1 MKENDIILNMLAN
14 PKFTLEDFQAVGLNS
29 DNTGLQSE
37 DKYLQSDKI
46 KSISA
51 FQDSNGQFDK
61 NKFHNFYQ
69 SAGQFYNQMSNDDYE
84 KAILE
89 QAQYSKDNIWVNPKK
104 RTIDYKPTLV
114 KRANPTLVTNS
125 LEQMGQMGKRTLSTS
140 EIAQT
145 QAVVNPITG
154 EKSASPNDSFFS
166 NLFNTLVLASYDND
180 IVDPKTGE
188 VLHKK
193 GDLKYN
199 EDGLPYYETLSGR
212 DVHDKQVLNK
222 MNTLTTD
229 GSVWNKFDFFDS
241 DDLDQKGVGSSLLKN
256 AALVGSM
263 FIPYVGPVITGLSV
277 ATQTAGL
284 LATLGKLVA
293 GNDSPTLNNIQG
305 WAKSVNRQSATE
317 YAQQHTWCAENFINM
332 IGDTIG
338 QLAEQ
343 RWIFKAAP
351 VLFEGKDAWKV
362 MSKEGYDALK
372 KSKFAELQKAS
383 NLTTDKLLQD
393 AVSEKN
399 VPLLQQYMTEL
410 NAINETKA
418 AKYVDDLVRKA
429 NNIGSPLSKAY
440 MTGITVQDTYGDAK
454 AAGASDLEAALLT
467 LGYAGG
473 EAWILNTGLGEWI
486 LPELHIDKFKNK
498 AIAEALV
505 KPVKDAKKVL
515 EQTGDKQ
522 GFVKNLLNI
531 GRNVATNVYA
541 EKAMAKKS
549 AEVIG
554 AHALGEAFEETSEEL
569 LADAS
574 KAIFNVTRWLRGK
587 DALNFWDGDNAL
599 DRYTMSAL
607 GGLFGGGLTSAATNF
622 SQVKSLAGMDNSAAM
637 QQLLYMANNNQLGD
651 FLKQVDKMTLGD
663 KNKSAT
669 KTIYDSEQG
678 VIFAEGTKDD
688 NQDLAAKQAIH
699 NQVKFID
706 NILTTNGAKISTDS
720 LLSKLAM
727 EDQQDVLRNLKIGNL
742 KNTNVIGMYAQDY
755 QNLQA
760 DLITA
765 SAQLKAIDD
774 EIGDEIGDVKSAA
787 TPEQQKARTDKAAEI
802 DGIRGRLQEYLN
814 GTISPDFI
822 RDAVF
827 EINPLINDGFVITSL
842 EQYTKAKVGKLPN
855 QLSDTELT
863 KLTKEF
869 KNYMNSDGKKYTHT
883 AAAAYQNM
891 MELGSPIVQQ
901 YQEIIK
907 QANANNNSQFI
918 QDFNQFITNYL
929 IKLDSIDTT
938 DQEAYQTKAQLL
950 NDSLAYGALR
960 QMAQPYL
967 SEDQRSRLQ
976 SIADSTETDPNI
988 MAQLNQEAN
997 NILMETISTNIDN
1010 LVKPVLQQGFI
1021 HPEARKALLQGLSKL
1036 KDLIVTKADK
1046 DLMEAFPI
1054 TDEVRKRHKESV
1066 EKTKQIDDLQEQIEK
1081 LPTTPALEF
1090 IDKFKIGATNSQLK
1104 FTDHWQQ
1111 TMDLLDNNKDDISE
1125 FGTDE
1130 VWEANNQEALRLA
1143 KAFRS
1148 VLNGMKVDN
1157 ADINNPTGYSRM
1169 LNLVYQKSAQKNY
1182 VPLAEIST
1190 QEANMML
1197 EDVNKIIARLEFA
1210 DTLAKMNRGQKL
1222 KEQNKVA
1229 ARKNQLLYNG
1239 TKRLI
1244 DTLSDSD
1251 WKDTSIADLKNTFN
1265 NITVEV
1271 KDALEGDG
1279 VKQSKETRAAVD
1291 KYMMQL
1297 DNAIYDFFQANKDS
1311 KGELSVEKIGKL
1323 LKKFA
1328 GNAGFF
1334 QKTNNILNESTKSLS
1349 DNSYIWYLAS
1359 RAAVKA
1365 SDFYGSYK
1373 KAVND
1378 KVAPI
1383 ASQELA
1389 TYLGV
1394 AAIANMNTLNKFVDA
1409 YRNTVVQEFNNLS
1422 EKERTDLLN
1431 QFDNSGEAYSKDL
1444 LKYFG
1449 AHDVLPQY
1457 KNMIFIEGIAG
1468 SGKSKAVFRNV
1479 INTINH
1485 IDPEYLKNAY
1495 YVHETSDSAQKTAE
1509 DLELQGQTF
1518 GRVDFLKH
1526 LSSEWKD
1533 IRDNSKDRKNYLYKD
1548 SYKFDPLTGKL
1559 ENTWK
1564 LNKIANAPKVIFI
1577 DEISHYN
1584 QQEVSMIEQW
1594 AKEHGTIV
1602 LTAGDFD
1609 QDTSIAFIDDVKYKG
1624 NPVSV
1629 TLNRNNFIRSPKL
1642 GVSLRTLNKQLTNCT
1657 KMMQLAI
1664 QNLNEGKDVDLNFT
1678 YLDNDPDHLGLFG
1691 VKIAKPVNVLK
1702 GLSKEELDRVVPT
1715 IDLMVSTSGDE
1726 KIGYIYHD
1734 TNTELYKLLTTKYK
1748 DKIIPYKD
1756 SDAQGLEGKYYIVE
1770 NDIHSNVPDSVY
1782 LRSLYTGI
1790 TRASQGVLA
1799 ITPTT
1804 TKGIKTIG
1812 TSQDKKFQ
1820 LETIGAEAIKHA
1832 SKERLEQ
1839 LEDMV
1844 DDNDAI
1850 TKLEAPTNTPTP
1862 TKPPV
1867 SGGLL
1872 PILAPASVP
1881 PASTKTSQAD
1891 ANIKVEEF
1899 KKLIYNPDGTTNSI
1913 AKKLDQEFD
1922 IIGVEAKEDNGN
1934 WIPTVNLKNGD
1945 DEFSIPL
1952 VDFNKEYTLQKKDD
1966 KTTVPLY
1973 TVGQTFLLQTGPT
1986 DTQIT
1991 IDEVLSGEPLTYK
2004 VHDKEGKSFE
2014 ITQESIQKL
2023 YKGEV
2028 PTEPITPEVTT
2039 ITTGMENTSEEE
2051 YESAISQSNIE
2062 DTVETPKSVGTL
2074 YTMNTYLPGMKN
2086 DNGKAVFDDNT
2097 PESQTRHDA
2106 RIDGFI
2112 GLSRILKTDDW
2123 KQLDDYFAYCRNV
2136 LFTNESN
2143 ADIAKNLAN
2152 ILGLTGNVN
2161 IRYALK
2167 SSAGRI
2173 NSSDPR
2179 YYRYD
2184 QGENEECSY
2193 LHSDSN
2199 DANDAMRK
2207 KVVAIIFDDSKP
2219 VLEIPVASLNSPIS
2233 LIYYTDPEGN
2243 LLHPELNKAYTEA
2256 LNKYEGNKNQ
2266 SDLAVQEVINQ
2277 FDKSGIDQDIVDLFK
2292 VYRFTGNGIFF
2303 FDKSF
2308 NLAKQSP
2315 TGIILTGEKGKL
2327 QQNGSYQTSNKFI
2340 DVAELD
2346 RNPQFRISRILTS
2359 RDGLVNG
2366 THAVNPGHSFILVG
2380 NSNEFADTTDLVNQY
2395 ERQIADPNKPKKVSL
2410 YYVMPPKTTISAWLT
2425 NQHNLYLNTLGQGK
2439 QVYNIGND
2447 FTAYR
2452 VLDCLDKQGLLD
2464 SIPSIGSTAQG
2475 YKSGQDV
2482 LDSIKTILSNVRAIE
2497 SKWKGDLA
2505 LDNSNQ
2511 IEGRGEEEYY
2521 QMLINQGMKES
2532 DARRVM
2538 SIKEVNQYLRQDSP
2552 LLFQEGR
2559 TNNKVLNTY
2568 LTCMVWNKTKAIG
2581 QKEVITYHPEVLDQ
2595 IQQACENAEEPLKD
2609 IFYKTQYTD
2618 KTHGSFLE
2626 IQQRDNWQLE
2636 GINGDAAF
2644 RINARIDTTNFTS
2657 DELPIARIAEEI
2669 EQKAIRTKDGR
2680 EVKVWSMTP
2689 DAKQK
2694 YEAVYLDQKKLEN
2707 KPDLIDE
2714 FAPYIKRIGI
2724 SEKELAGIISMD
2736 KGDKSAI
2743 QKDIVMWFNS
2753 QDTHNF
2759 GFTYNGNVY
2768 LFNNSEYSLI
2778 SAPTSLTTTDNLVL
2792 KGVDNN
2798 GAHDITITFNV
2809 DGNGNITS
2817 IQGNVTTFKQVSARR
2832 QIPDYMESMEEQLK
2846 DKRSSW
2852 EIYRDDIQREDHG
2865 ITYTTGISY
2874 QSTIEPS
2881 INLAVDSGILPKKY
2895 LKYLNKDRP
2904 RSIALEDLQ
2913 EIIDIFK
2920 KKGINGP
2927 TDLLSYIKNDGIT
2940 VSKEEWEEAQ
2950 NGIRSH
2956 LMSNALGKNSSL
2968 LHDYSALLNANTRQ
2982 HIINA
2987 RRTAVGY
2994 KNVAMRRNDT
3004 KLVEAWDRMIK
3015 IIDSLKSENIPTI
3028 SLENGD
3034 TVTQNG
3040 KRYTIIDKENL
3051 IGEDEVTK
3059 EQVTLTTD
3067 NLIKEETQCIPVKF
3081 KMI

>member
-46 KSISA
+46 KSVSA

-154 EKSASPNDSFFS
+154 KKSASPNDSFFS

-180 IVDPKTGE
+180 VVDPKTGE

-241 DDLDQKGVGSSLLKN
+241 DDLDQKGIGSSLLKN

-332 IGDTIG
+332 IGDTVG

-351 VLFEGKDAWKV
+351 VLFEGKNAWKV
-362 MSKEGYDALK
+362 MSKDGYEALK
-372 KSKFAELQKAS
+372 KSKYAELQKTS
-383 NLTTDKLLQD
+383 GITTEQLMRD
-393 AVSEKN
+393 ALSPENTIHLK
-399 VPLLQQYMTEL
+399 QYAAEL

-418 AKYVDDLVRKA
+418 AKYVDDLVKKA
-429 NNIGSPLSKAY
+429 NSIGSPLSKAY

-505 KPVKDAKKVL
+505 KPVNDAKKVL

-522 GFVKNLLNI
+522 GFVKKLLNI

-599 DRYTMSAL
+599 DRYAMSAL
-607 GGLFGGGLTSAATNF
+607 GGLVGGGITSAATNF
-622 SQVKSLAGMDNSAAM
+622 SQVKSLAGMKNSEAM

-688 NQDLAAKQAIH
+688 NQDLAAKQAIR

-742 KNTNVIGMYAQDY
+742 KNTNVIGTYAQDY

-765 SAQLKAIDD
+765 SAQLKAID
-774 EIGDEIGDVKSAA
+774 DEIGDVKSAA

-855 QLSDTELT
+855 QLSDTELA
-863 KLTKEF
+863 KLTEDF
-869 KNYMNSDGKKYTHT
+869 KNYMNSDGKQYTHT

-891 MELGSPIVQQ
+891 MELGSPIIQQ
-901 YQEIIK
+901 YQELIK
-907 QANANNNSQFI
+907 QANTNNNAQFI
-918 QDFNQFITNYL
+918 QDFNQFVTNYL

-938 DQEAYQTKAQLL
+938 DQEAYQTRAQLL

-967 SEDQRSRLQ
+967 SEDQRNRLQ
-976 SIADSTETDPNI
+976 SIADSTETDPNVV
-988 MAQLNQEAN
+988 AQLNQEAN
-997 NILMETISTNIDN
+997 NILMETISTNIEN

-1021 HPEARKALLQGLSKL
+1021 HPEARKALLQGVSKL
-1036 KDLIVTKADK
+1036 KDLIATKADK

-1066 EKTKQIDDLQEQIEK
+1066 EKIHQIDNLQDQIEK

-1104 FTDHWQQ
+1104 FSDHWQQ
-1111 TMDLLDNNKDDISE
+1111 TIDLLDNNKDDMSE

-1197 EDVNKIIARLEFA
+1197 EDVSKIIARLEFA

-1251 WKDTSIADLKNTFN
+1251 WKDTSIVDLKNAFN
-1265 NITVEV
+1265 NITTEV

-1279 VKQSKETRAAVD
+1279 VKQSKETRAAVE

-1311 KGELSVEKIGKL
+1311 KGELSTEKIGKL

-1431 QFDNSGEAYSKDL
+1431 QFDDSGEAYSKDL

-1495 YVHETSDSAQKTAE
+1495 YVHETSDSAQKAAE

-1533 IRDNSKDRKNYLYKD
+1533 IRNNSKDRKNYLYKD

-1564 LNKIANAPKVIFI
+1564 LNKIADAPKVIFI

-1678 YLDNDPDHLGLFG
+1678 YLDDDPDHLGLFG
-1691 VKIAKPVNVLK
+1691 VKIAQPVNVLK
-1702 GLSKEELDRVVPT
+1702 GLDKEELDRIIPT

-1748 DKIIPYKD
+1748 DKIIPFKD

-1812 TSQDKKFQ
+1812 TTKDKKFQ

-1844 DDNDAI
+1844 GDNDAI
-1850 TKLEAPTNTPTP
+1850 TKLEKPTNTPTP
-1862 TKPPV
+1862 VKPPV
-1867 SGGLL
+1867 PGGLP
-1872 PILAPASVP
+1872 PIPAPASVP
-1881 PASTKTSQAD
+1881 PANTTTSQAD
-1891 ANIKVEEF
+1891 ANIEVEKF

-1922 IIGVEAKEDNGN
+1922 IMGVEAKEDNGN

-1945 DEFSIPL
+1945 DEFSVPL
-1952 VDFNKEYTLQKKDD
+1952 VDFNKEYTLQTKDD
-1966 KTTVPLY
+1966 KKTVQLY
-1973 TVGQTFLLQTGPT
+1973 KEGQTFLINDGSK
-1986 DTQIT
+1986 DIKVT
-1991 IDEVLSGEPLTYK
+1991 IDEVLSGEPLMYK
-2004 VHDKEGKSFE
+2004 IHDEDGKSTE
-2014 ITQESIQKL
+2014 VTQEALQRL
-2023 YKGEV
+2023 YKGEI
-2028 PTEPITPEVTT
+2028 PTEPIIPETKI
-2039 ITTGMENTSEEE
+2039 ITTGMENASEEE

-2086 DNGKAVFDDNT
+2086 DNGRAVFDDDT
-2097 PESQTRHDA
+2097 SEGQARHNA
-2106 RIDGFI
+2106 RIDGFV
-2112 GLSRILKTDDW
+2112 GLSRILNTDDW
-2123 KQLDDYFAYCRNV
+2123 KELDDYFAYCRNA
-2136 LFTNESN
+2136 LFTNENN
-2143 ADIAKNLAN
+2143 ADLAKDLTQV
-2152 ILGLTGNVN
+2152 LGLSGPVN

-2193 LHSDSN
+2193 LHSDSK

-2207 KVVAIIFDDSKP
+2207 KVVAIVFNDGKP
-2219 VLEIPVASLNSPIS
+2219 VLEIPAASLNSPIS
-2233 LIYYTDPEGN
+2233 LIYYTDGEGN
-2243 LLHPELNKAYTEA
+2243 LLHPELNRAYTEA
-2256 LNKYEGNKNQ
+2256 LNKYEGEKNQ

-2277 FDKSGIDQDIVDLFK
+2277 FDQSGTDQDIVDLFK

-2303 FDKSF
+2303 FDNDF

-2315 TGIILTGEKGKL
+2315 TGIVLTGEKGKL
-2327 QQNGSYQTSNKFI
+2327 QQNGKYQTANKFI
-2340 DVAELD
+2340 DVAELNK
-2346 RNPQFRISRILTS
+2346 NPQFMISRILTS
-2359 RDGLVNG
+2359 RNGLVNG
-2366 THAVNPGHSFILVG
+2366 VHAVNPGHSFVLVG
-2380 NSNEFADTTDLVNQY
+2380 NSNEFQGTTDLVNQY
-2395 ERQIADPNKPKKVSL
+2395 ERQIADPNEPKKVSL
-2410 YYVMPPKTTISAWLT
+2410 YYVMPPKTTVSAWLT
-2425 NQHNLYLNTLGQGK
+2425 NQHNLYLNTLGQNK

-2447 FTAYR
+2447 FTGYR
-2452 VLDCLDKQGLLD
+2452 VLNCLNDAGLLD
-2464 SIPSIGSTAQG
+2464 SIESVGSTAQG

-2482 LDSIKTILSNVRAIE
+2482 LDSVKNILADVKAIE
-2497 SKWKGDLA
+2497 DKWTGDLA

-2511 IEGRGEEEYY
+2511 IEGEGEEEYY
-2521 QMLINQGMKES
+2521 QMLINQGMKEP

-2538 SIKEVNQYLRQDSP
+2538 SIKEVNQYLRQPSQ

-2559 TNNKVLNTY
+2559 TNNQVLNAY
-2568 LTCMVWNKTKAIG
+2568 LTCMVWNRTKAIG
-2581 QKEVITYHPEVLDQ
+2581 QQEVITYHPEILNQ
-2595 IQQACENAEEPLKD
+2595 IEQACATSLKD
-2609 IFYKTQYTD
+2609 IFYKTQYAD

-2636 GINGDAAF
+2636 GISGDAVF

-2657 DELPIARIAEEI
+2657 DELPIARITKEI
-2669 EQKAIRTKDGR
+2669 EQKTIKTKDGR

-2694 YEAVYLDQKKLEN
+2694 YEAVYLDQKKLET
-2707 KPDLIDE
+2707 KPDPIDE
-2714 FAPYIKRIGI
+2714 YAPYMNRIGI
-2724 SEKELAGIISMD
+2724 SEKELAGIISID

-2743 QKDIVMWFNS
+2743 QRDIVIWFNLK
-2753 QDTHNF
+2753 DDHNF
-2759 GFTYNGNVY
+2759 GFVYNGNTY
-2768 LFNNSEYSLI
+2768 FFTNSEYRL
-2778 SAPTSLTTTDNLVL
+2778 AARPTSLDTTDNLVL
-2792 KGVDNN
+2792 VGLAN
-2798 GAHDITITFNV
+2798 GTHNITITFNV

-2817 IQGNVTTFKQVSARR
+2817 MQGNATTFKQIKAESNKVTVTEEEWKETQDGIRDSIPPLLAKNSVFLRDYDKSISAQGKR
-2832 QIPDYMESMEEQLK
+2832 DL
-2846 DKRSSW
+2846 KRSLGTAKKILATVKKKKNQVQEEAW
-2852 EIYRDDIQREDHG
+2852 NKM
-2865 ITYTTGISY
+2865 ISY
-2874 QSTIEPS
+2874 IEAITSSST
-2881 INLAVDSGILPKKY
+2881 
-2895 LKYLNKDRP
+2895 
-2904 RSIALEDLQ
+2904 
-2913 EIIDIFK
+2913 
-2920 KKGINGP
+2920 
-2927 TDLLSYIKNDGIT
+2927 
-2940 VSKEEWEEAQ
+2940 
-2950 NGIRSH
+2950 
-2956 LMSNALGKNSSL
+2956 
-2968 LHDYSALLNANTRQ
+2968 
-2982 HIINA
+2982 
-2987 RRTAVGY
+2987 
-2994 KNVAMRRNDT
+2994 
-3004 KLVEAWDRMIK
+3004 
-3015 IIDSLKSENIPTI
+3015 PTI

-3034 TVTQNG
+3034 TVIWNNE
-3040 KRYTIIDKENL
+3040 RYTIVNKETML
-3051 IGEDEVTK
+3051 AEKEDTGEP
-3059 EQVTLTTD
+3059 VTLTTD
-3067 NLIKEETQCIPVKF
+3067 NLTKEETQCIPIEF

>member
-46 KSISA
+46 KSVSA

-104 RTIDYKPTLV
+104 RTVDYKPTLV

-180 IVDPKTGE
+180 VVDPKTGE

-372 KSKFAELQKAS
+372 KSKFVELQKAS

-429 NNIGSPLSKAY
+429 NSIGSPLSKAY

-522 GFVKNLLNI
+522 GFVKKLLNI
-531 GRNVATNVYA
+531 GKNVATNVYA

-569 LADAS
+569 LADAF
-574 KAIFNVTRWLRGK
+574 KAILNVTRWLRGK

-607 GGLFGGGLTSAATNF
+607 GGLFGGGITSAATNF

-755 QNLQA
+755 QKLQA

-765 SAQLKAIDD
+765 SAQLKAID
-774 EIGDEIGDVKSAA
+774 DEIGDVKSAA

-863 KLTKEF
+863 KLTEEF
-869 KNYMNSDGKKYTHT
+869 KNYMNSDGKQYTHT

-907 QANANNNSQFI
+907 QANVNNNAQFI

-967 SEDQRSRLQ
+967 SEDQRNRLQ

-988 MAQLNQEAN
+988 IAQLNQEAN

-1036 KDLIVTKADK
+1036 KDLIVTKADN
-1046 DLMEAFPI
+1046 DFMEVYPGHPDYEEAK
-1054 TDEVRKRHKESV
+1054 KRRKESV
-1066 EKTKQIDDLQEQIEK
+1066 ENIHQIDDLQEQIEK

-1111 TMDLLDNNKDDISE
+1111 TIDLLDNNKDDMSE

-1190 QEANMML
+1190 QKANMML

-1279 VKQSKETRAAVD
+1279 VKWSKETRAAVE

-1359 RAAVKA
+1359 RASVRA

-1495 YVHETSDSAQKTAE
+1495 YVHETSDSAQKAAK

-1564 LNKIANAPKVIFI
+1564 LNKIADAPKVIFI

-1664 QNLNEGKDVDLNFT
+1664 QNLNDGKDVDLNFT
-1678 YLDNDPDHLGLFG
+1678 YLDNDSEHLGLFG
-1691 VKIAKPVNVLK
+1691 VKIAQPVNVLK

-1862 TKPPV
+1862 TKSPV
-1867 SGGLL
+1867 PGGLL

-1881 PASTKTSQAD
+1881 SASTTTSQAD
-1891 ANIKVEEF
+1891 ANIEVENF

-1945 DEFSIPL
+1945 DEFSVSL

-2062 DTVETPKSVGTL
+2062 GTVETPKSVGTL

-2086 DNGKAVFDDNT
+2086 DNGKAVFDDDT
-2097 PESQTRHDA
+2097 SESQARHDA

-2143 ADIAKNLAN
+2143 ADIAKDLAN
-2152 ILGLTGNVN
+2152 VLGLTGNVN

-2207 KVVAIIFDDSKP
+2207 KVVAIIFDDGKP

-2233 LIYYTDPEGN
+2233 LIYYTDSEGN

-2340 DVAELD
+2340 DVAELAK
-2346 RNPQFRISRILTS
+2346 NPQFRVSKILTS

-2380 NSNEFADTTDLVNQY
+2380 NSNEFTGTTDLVNQY
-2395 ERQIADPNKPKKVSL
+2395 ERQIADPNEPKKVSL
-2410 YYVMPPKTTISAWLT
+2410 YYVMPPKTTVSAWLT
-2425 NQHNLYLNTLGQGK
+2425 NQHNLYLNTLGQNK

-2447 FTAYR
+2447 FTGYR

-2505 LDNSNQ
+2505 LNNSNQ

-2521 QMLINQGMKES
+2521 QMLINQGMKEP

-2538 SIKEVNQYLRQDSP
+2538 SIKEVNQYLRQPSS

-2559 TNNKVLNTY
+2559 TNNQVLNAY
-2568 LTCMVWNKTKAIG
+2568 LTCMVWNRTKTIG

-2595 IQQACENAEEPLKD
+2595 IQQECENAEEPLKD

-2636 GINGDAAF
+2636 GINGDVAF

-2669 EQKAIRTKDGR
+2669 EQKAIRTKNGR
-2680 EVKVWSMTP
+2680 EVKVWSMTL

-2707 KPDLIDE
+2707 KPDPIDE
-2714 FAPYIKRIGI
+2714 YAPYISRIGI
-2724 SEKELAGIISMD
+2724 SEKELANIIALNH
-2736 KGDKSAI
+2736 GDKSAI
-2743 QKDIVMWFNS
+2743 QRDIVTWFNS

-2778 SAPTSLTTTDNLVL
+2778 SAPTSLDTTDNLVL

-2798 GAHDITITFNV
+2798 GTHDITITFNV

-2817 IQGNVTTFKQVSARR
+2817 IQGNVTTFKQIKA
-2832 QIPDYMESMEEQLK
+2832 ESNK
-2846 DKRSSW
+2846 
-2852 EIYRDDIQREDHG
+2852 
-2865 ITYTTGISY
+2865 ITI
-2874 QSTIEPS
+2874 
-2881 INLAVDSGILPKKY
+2881 
-2895 LKYLNKDRP
+2895 
-2904 RSIALEDLQ
+2904 
-2913 EIIDIFK
+2913 
-2920 KKGINGP
+2920 
-2927 TDLLSYIKNDGIT
+2927 
-2940 VSKEEWEEAQ
+2940 SKEEWEEAQ
-2950 NGIRSH
+2950 DGIRDSIPP
-2956 LMSNALGKNSSL
+2956 LLAKNSVFLRDYDKSISAQGKRDLKRSL
-2968 LHDYSALLNANTRQ
+2968 GTAKKLLATVRKKGDK
-2982 HIINA
+2982 
-2987 RRTAVGY
+2987 V
-2994 KNVAMRRNDT
+2994 KE
-3004 KLVEAWDRMIK
+3004 EAWSKMISY
-3015 IIDSLKSENIPTI
+3015 IESISSESTPTI

>member
-46 KSISA
+46 KSVSA

-104 RTIDYKPTLV
+104 RTVDYKPTLV
-114 KRANPTLVTNS
+114 KKANPTLVTNS

-180 IVDPKTGE
+180 VVDPKTGE

-241 DDLDQKGVGSSLLKN
+241 DDLDQKGIGSSLLKN

-305 WAKSVNRQSATE
+305 WAKSINRQSATE

-351 VLFEGKDAWKV
+351 VLFEGKNAWKV

-372 KSKFAELQKAS
+372 KSKLAELQKTS

-429 NNIGSPLSKAY
+429 NSIGSPLSKAY

-522 GFVKNLLNI
+522 GFVKKLLNI

-599 DRYTMSAL
+599 DRYAMSAL
-607 GGLFGGGLTSAATNF
+607 GGLFGGGITSAATNF
-622 SQVKSLAGMDNSAAM
+622 SQVRSLAGMDNSAAM

-688 NQDLAAKQAIH
+688 NQDLAAKQAIR

-742 KNTNVIGMYAQDY
+742 KNTNVIGTYAQDY

-760 DLITA
+760 DLIKA
-765 SAQLKAIDD
+765 SAELKAID
-774 EIGDEIGDVKSAA
+774 DEIGDVKSAA

-863 KLTKEF
+863 KLTEEF
-869 KNYMNSDGKKYTHT
+869 KNYMNSDGKQYTHT

-907 QANANNNSQFI
+907 QANTNNNAQFI
-918 QDFNQFITNYL
+918 QDFNQFVTNYL

-967 SEDQRSRLQ
+967 SEDQRNRLQ

-988 MAQLNQEAN
+988 IAQLNQEAN

-1021 HPEARKALLQGLSKL
+1021 HPEARKALLQGISKL

-1054 TDEVRKRHKESV
+1054 TDEVKKRHKESV
-1066 EKTKQIDDLQEQIEK
+1066 EKTHQIEDLQKQIEK

-1111 TMDLLDNNKDDISE
+1111 TIDLLDNNKDDMSE

-1130 VWEANNQEALRLA
+1130 VWEDNNQEALRLA

-1251 WKDTSIADLKNTFN
+1251 WKDTSIADLKNAFN

-1279 VKQSKETRAAVD
+1279 VKQSKETRAAVE

-1495 YVHETSDSAQKTAE
+1495 YVHETSDSAQKAAE

-1564 LNKIANAPKVIFI
+1564 LNKIADAPKVIFI

-1609 QDTSIAFIDDVKYKG
+1609 QDTSIAFIDEVKYKG

-1664 QNLNEGKDVDLNFT
+1664 QNLNDGKDVDLNFT
-1678 YLDNDPDHLGLFG
+1678 YLDNDPDHVGLFG
-1691 VKIAKPVNVLK
+1691 VKIAQPVNVLK
-1702 GLSKEELDRVVPT
+1702 GLSKEELDRIVPT

-1804 TKGIKTIG
+1804 TKSIKTIG

-1862 TKPPV
+1862 TKSPV
-1867 SGGLL
+1867 TGGLL

-1881 PASTKTSQAD
+1881 SASTTTSQAD

-1945 DEFSIPL
+1945 DEFSVPL

-2028 PTEPITPEVTT
+2028 PTEPITPEVNT

-2062 DTVETPKSVGTL
+2062 GTVETPKSVGTL

-2097 PESQTRHDA
+2097 PESQARHDA

-2112 GLSRILKTDDW
+2112 GLSRILNTDDW
-2123 KQLDDYFAYCRNV
+2123 DTLDRTFAYCRNV

-2143 ADIAKNLAN
+2143 ADIAKDLAN

-2193 LHSDSN
+2193 LHSDSK

-2207 KVVAIIFDDSKP
+2207 KVVAIIFNDGKP
-2219 VLEIPVASLNSPIS
+2219 VLEIPAASLNSPIS
-2233 LIYYTDPEGN
+2233 LIYYTDSEGN
-2243 LLHPELNKAYTEA
+2243 LLHPDLNKAYTDA
-2256 LNKYEGNKNQ
+2256 LNKYANDKNQ

-2303 FDKSF
+2303 FDESF

-2340 DVAELD
+2340 DVAELAK
-2346 RNPQFRISRILTS
+2346 NSQFRVSRILTS

-2366 THAVNPGHSFILVG
+2366 IHAVNPGHSFILVG
-2380 NSNEFADTTDLVNQY
+2380 NSNEFAGTTDLVNQY
-2395 ERQIADPNKPKKVSL
+2395 EKQIADPNEPKKVSL
-2410 YYVMPPKTTISAWLT
+2410 YYVMPPKTTVSAWLT
-2425 NQHNLYLNTLGQGK
+2425 NQHNLYLNTLGQNK

-2447 FTAYR
+2447 FTGYR

-2475 YKSGQDV
+2475 YKSGKDV

-2511 IEGRGEEEYY
+2511 IEGKGEEEYY
-2521 QMLINQGMKES
+2521 QMLINQGMKEP

-2559 TNNKVLNTY
+2559 TNNKILNTY
-2568 LTCMVWNKTKAIG
+2568 LTCMVWNRTRANG
-2581 QKEVITYHPEVLDQ
+2581 QKETITYHKKVLDQ

-2657 DELPIARIAEEI
+2657 DELPIARIAGEI
-2669 EQKAIRTKDGR
+2669 EQKAIRTKNGK

-2707 KPDLIDE
+2707 KPDPIDE
-2714 FAPYIKRIGI
+2714 YAPYINRIGI
-2724 SEKELAGIISMD
+2724 SEKELAGIIVSNH
-2736 KGDKSAI
+2736 GDKSAI
-2743 QKDIVMWFNS
+2743 QKDIVKWFNS
-2753 QDTHNF
+2753 QDAHNF

-2768 LFNNSEYSLI
+2768 LFNNSEYSLT
-2778 SAPTSLTTTDNLVL
+2778 SRPTNLTSTDNLVL
-2792 KGVDNN
+2792 KGIDNN
-2798 GAHDITITFNV
+2798 GEHDVTITFNV
-2809 DGNGNITS
+2809 DGKGNITS
-2817 IQGNVTTFKQVSARR
+2817 IQGNVTTFKQVKA
-2832 QIPDYMESMEEQLK
+2832 ES
-2846 DKRSSW
+2846 
-2852 EIYRDDIQREDHG
+2852 
-2865 ITYTTGISY
+2865 
-2874 QSTIEPS
+2874 
-2881 INLAVDSGILPKKY
+2881 
-2895 LKYLNKDRP
+2895 NKV
-2904 RSIALEDLQ
+2904 
-2913 EIIDIFK
+2913 
-2920 KKGINGP
+2920 
-2927 TDLLSYIKNDGIT
+2927 T

-2950 NGIRSH
+2950 NGIRDH
-2956 LMSNALGKNSSL
+2956 LMSNALAKNSSL
-2968 LHDYSALLNANTRQ
+2968 LHDYSDLLEANKRQ
-2982 HIINA
+2982 HIINT
-2987 RRTAVGY
+2987 RKTATRFR
-2994 KNVAMRRNDT
+2994 KAAENRNDT
-3004 KLVEAWDRMIK
+3004 KLVEAWDRMIR

-3028 SLENGD
+3028 SLEDGD
-3034 TVTQNG
+3034 TVIWNS

-3059 EQVTLTTD
+3059 EQVTLTAD
-3067 NLIKEETQCIPVKF
+3067 NLIKEETQCIPIKF

>member
-46 KSISA
+46 KSVSA

-104 RTIDYKPTLV
+104 RTVDYKPTLV

-154 EKSASPNDSFFS
+154 KKSASPNDSFFS

-180 IVDPKTGE
+180 VVDPKTGE

-241 DDLDQKGVGSSLLKN
+241 DDLDQKGMGSSLLKN

-351 VLFEGKDAWKV
+351 VLFEGKNAWKV

-372 KSKFAELQKAS
+372 KSKLAELQKTS
-383 NLTTDKLLQD
+383 NLTTDKLLQN

-505 KPVKDAKKVL
+505 KPVNDAKKTL

-522 GFVKNLLNI
+522 GFVKELLNI

-587 DALNFWDGDNAL
+587 DALNFWEGDNAL

-607 GGLFGGGLTSAATNF
+607 GGLFGGGITSAATNF
-622 SQVKSLAGMDNSAAM
+622 SQVRSLARMDNSAAM

-688 NQDLAAKQAIH
+688 NQDLAAKQAIR

-727 EDQQDVLRNLKIGNL
+727 EDQQDVLKNLKIGNL
-742 KNTNVIGMYAQDY
+742 KNTNVIGTYAQDY
-755 QNLQA
+755 LNLQA

-765 SAQLKAIDD
+765 SAQLKAID
-774 EIGDEIGDVKSAA
+774 DEIGDVKSAA
-787 TPEQQKARTDKAAEI
+787 TPEQQKARTDKAAEV

-863 KLTKEF
+863 KLTEEF
-869 KNYMNSDGKKYTHT
+869 KNYMNSDGKQYTHT

-891 MELGSPIVQQ
+891 MELGSPIIQQ
-901 YQEIIK
+901 YQELIK
-907 QANANNNSQFI
+907 QANTNNNAQFI
-918 QDFNQFITNYL
+918 QDFNQFVTNYL

-938 DQEAYQTKAQLL
+938 DQEAYQTRAQLL

-967 SEDQRSRLQ
+967 SEDQRNRLQ
-976 SIADSTETDPNI
+976 SIADSTETDPNVI
-988 MAQLNQEAN
+988 AQLNQEAN
-997 NILMETISTNIDN
+997 NILMETISTDIEN

-1021 HPEARKALLQGLSKL
+1021 HPEARKALLQGVSKL
-1036 KDLIVTKADK
+1036 KDLIVTKADN
-1046 DLMEAFPI
+1046 DFMGVYPEHPDYEEAK
-1054 TDEVRKRHKESV
+1054 KRRKESV
-1066 EKTKQIDDLQEQIEK
+1066 ENIHQIEDLQDQIEK

-1104 FTDHWQQ
+1104 FSDHWQQ
-1111 TMDLLDNNKDDISE
+1111 TMDLLDNNKDDMSE

-1197 EDVNKIIARLEFA
+1197 EDVSKIIARLEFA
-1210 DTLAKMNRGQKL
+1210 DTLTKMNRGQKL

-1279 VKQSKETRAAVD
+1279 VKQSKETRAAVE

-1431 QFDNSGEAYSKDL
+1431 QFDDSGEAYSKDL

-1564 LNKIANAPKVIFI
+1564 LNKIADAPKVIFI

-1664 QNLNEGKDVDLNFT
+1664 QNLNEGKDVNLNFT
-1678 YLDNDPDHLGLFG
+1678 YLDDDPEHLGLFG

-1702 GLSKEELDRVVPT
+1702 GLDKEELDRIIPT

-1748 DKIIPYKD
+1748 DKIIPFKD

-1812 TSQDKKFQ
+1812 TTKDKRFQ

-1844 DDNDAI
+1844 DDNNAI

-1862 TKPPV
+1862 AKPPV
-1867 SGGLL
+1867 PGGLP
-1872 PILAPASVP
+1872 PIPAPASVP
-1881 PASTKTSQAD
+1881 PASTTTSQAD
-1891 ANIKVEEF
+1891 ANIEVEEF

-1922 IIGVEAKEDNGN
+1922 IIGVEAVEDNGN
-1934 WIPTVNLKNGD
+1934 WIPTVKLKNGD
-1945 DEFSIPL
+1945 DESSVPL
-1952 VDFNKEYTLQKKDD
+1952 VDFNKKYTLQTKDD
-1966 KTTVPLY
+1966 KKTVPLY
-1973 TVGQTFLLQTGPT
+1973 KEGQTFLINDGSK
-1986 DTQIT
+1986 DKQIT
-1991 IDEVLSGEPLTYK
+1991 IDEVLSGEPLMYK
-2004 VHDKEGKSFE
+2004 IHDKDGNTSEV
-2014 ITQESIQKL
+2014 TQEYLQRQ
-2023 YKGEV
+2023 YKGEI
-2028 PTEPITPEVTT
+2028 PTEPIIPETKV
-2039 ITTGMENTSEEE
+2039 ITTGLENTSEEE

-2062 DTVETPKSVGTL
+2062 DTVETPKSTGTL

-2086 DNGKAVFDDNT
+2086 DNGKAVFDDDT
-2097 PESQTRHDA
+2097 PESQARHDA
-2106 RIDGFI
+2106 RIDGFV
-2112 GLSRILKTDDW
+2112 GLSRILNTDNW
-2123 KQLDDYFAYCRNV
+2123 KELDDYFAYCRNA

-2143 ADIAKNLAN
+2143 ADVAKYLAN

-2184 QGENEECSY
+2184 QGENEKCEY
-2193 LHSDSN
+2193 LHSDSK

-2207 KVVAIIFDDSKP
+2207 KVVAIVFNDGKP
-2219 VLEIPVASLNSPIS
+2219 VLEIPVASLSSPIS
-2233 LIYYTDPEGN
+2233 LIYYTDGEGN
-2243 LLHPELNKAYTEA
+2243 LLHYDMYKVYTNA
-2256 LNKYEGNKNQ
+2256 LIKYANDKNQ

-2277 FDKSGIDQDIVDLFK
+2277 FDKRGIDQDIVDLFK
-2292 VYRFTGNGIFF
+2292 VYRFTGNGIFL

-2327 QQNGSYQTSNKFI
+2327 QQNGKYQTANKFI
-2340 DVAELD
+2340 DVAELNK
-2346 RNPQFRISRILTS
+2346 NPQFRISRILTS

-2366 THAVNPGHSFILVG
+2366 IHAVNPGHSFVLVG
-2380 NSNEFADTTDLVNQY
+2380 NSNEFQGTTDLVNQY
-2395 ERQIADPNKPKKVSL
+2395 ERQIADPKIPKKVSL
-2410 YYVMPPKTTISAWLT
+2410 YYVMPPRTTVSNWLT
-2425 NQHNLYLNTLGQGK
+2425 NQHNLYLNTLGQNK

-2447 FTAYR
+2447 FTGYR
-2452 VLDCLDKQGLLD
+2452 VLNCLADAGLLD
-2464 SIPSIGSTAQG
+2464 SIESVGSTAQG
-2475 YKSGQDV
+2475 YKSGKDV
-2482 LDSIKTILSNVRAIE
+2482 LDSVRGILKGARDIE
-2497 SKWKGDLA
+2497 AKWNGNLA
-2505 LDNSNQ
+2505 LDNANQ
-2511 IEGRGEEEYY
+2511 IEGKGEEELY
-2521 QMLINQGMKES
+2521 QMLINQGMKEP

-2538 SIKEVNQYLRQDSP
+2538 SIKEVNQYLRQPSS

-2559 TNNKVLNTY
+2559 TNNQVLNAY
-2568 LTCMVWNKTKAIG
+2568 LTCMVWNRTKAIG
-2581 QKEVITYHPEVLDQ
+2581 QQEDITYHSEILKQ
-2595 IQQACENAEEPLKD
+2595 IEQACATSLKD

-2618 KTHGSFLE
+2618 KAHGSFLE
-2626 IQQRDNWQLE
+2626 IQQRANWQLE

-2657 DELPIARIAEEI
+2657 DELPIARIAGEI

-2714 FAPYIKRIGI
+2714 YAPYMNRIGI
-2724 SEKELAGIISMD
+2724 SEKELATIISIA
-2736 KGDKSAI
+2736 KGNKADI
-2743 QKDIVMWFNS
+2743 QQGIVEWFNS
-2753 QDTHNF
+2753 QNPHNF
-2759 GFTYNGNVY
+2759 GFTYNGDVY
-2768 LFNNSEYSLI
+2768 LFNNSEYSLT
-2778 SAPTSLTTTDNLVL
+2778 SRPTSLTTTDNLVL

-2798 GAHDITITFNV
+2798 GEHDITITFNV

-2817 IQGNVTTFKQVSARR
+2817 IQGNVTTFKQVKA
-2832 QIPDYMESMEEQLK
+2832 ES
-2846 DKRSSW
+2846 
-2852 EIYRDDIQREDHG
+2852 
-2865 ITYTTGISY
+2865 
-2874 QSTIEPS
+2874 
-2881 INLAVDSGILPKKY
+2881 
-2895 LKYLNKDRP
+2895 NK
-2904 RSIALEDLQ
+2904 
-2913 EIIDIFK
+2913 
-2920 KKGINGP
+2920 
-2927 TDLLSYIKNDGIT
+2927 IT
-2940 VSKEEWEEAQ
+2940 VSEKEWKEAQ
-2950 NGIRSH
+2950 DGIRDH
-2956 LMSNALGKNSSL
+2956 LKSTALGKSSSL
-2968 LHDYSALLNANTRQ
+2968 LHDYSALLEANTRQ
-2982 HIINA
+2982 HIIDTYA
-2987 RRTAVGY
+2987 TAGRF
-2994 KNVAMRRNDT
+2994 KRAAERKKDT
-3004 KLVEAWDRMIK
+3004 ELVKAWENMIA
-3015 IIDSLKSENIPTI
+3015 ILDSLKSENIPAI
-3028 SLENGD
+3028 SLEDGD
-3034 TVTQNG
+3034 TVIWNNE
-3040 KRYTIIDKENL
+3040 RYTITDKENL
-3051 IGEDEVTK
+3051 IGKNEVTG
-3059 EQVTLTTD
+3059 ELVTLTTD
-3067 NLIKEETQCIPVKF
+3067 NLIKEETQCIPVEF

>member
-104 RTIDYKPTLV
+104 RTVDYKPTLV

-154 EKSASPNDSFFS
+154 EKSSSPNDSFFS

-180 IVDPKTGE
+180 VVDPKTGE

-440 MTGITVQDTYGDAK
+440 MTGVTVQDTYGDAK

-569 LADAS
+569 LADAF
-574 KAIFNVTRWLRGK
+574 KAILNVTRWLRGK

-774 EIGDEIGDVKSAA
+774 EIGDVKSAA

-863 KLTKEF
+863 KLTEEF
-869 KNYMNSDGKKYTHT
+869 KNYMNSDGKQYTHT

-907 QANANNNSQFI
+907 QANTNNNAQFI

-950 NDSLAYGALR
+950 NDSLAYGALK

-967 SEDQRSRLQ
+967 SEDQRNRLQ

-988 MAQLNQEAN
+988 IAQLNQEAN

-1010 LVKPVLQQGFI
+1010 LVKPVLQQGFV

-1036 KDLIVTKADK
+1036 KDLIVTKADN
-1046 DLMEAFPI
+1046 DFMEVYPGHPDYEEAK
-1054 TDEVRKRHKESV
+1054 KRRKESV
-1066 EKTKQIDDLQEQIEK
+1066 ENIHQIDNLQEQIEK

-1111 TMDLLDNNKDDISE
+1111 TIDLLDNNKDDMSE

-1251 WKDTSIADLKNTFN
+1251 WKDTSIADLKNAFN

-1279 VKQSKETRAAVD
+1279 VKQSKETRAAVE

-1311 KGELSVEKIGKL
+1311 KGELSIEKIGKL

-1564 LNKIANAPKVIFI
+1564 LNKIADAPKVIFI

-1609 QDTSIAFIDDVKYKG
+1609 QDTSIAFVDDVKYKG

-1664 QNLNEGKDVDLNFT
+1664 QNLNEGKDIDLNFT
-1678 YLDNDPDHLGLFG
+1678 YLDNDPEHLGLFG

-1804 TKGIKTIG
+1804 TKSIKTIG

-1862 TKPPV
+1862 TKSSV
-1867 SGGLL
+1867 TGGLL

-1922 IIGVEAKEDNGN
+1922 IMGVEAKEDNGN

-1952 VDFNKEYTLQKKDD
+1952 IDFNKEYTLQKKDD

-2028 PTEPITPEVTT
+2028 PTEPITPKVTT

-2062 DTVETPKSVGTL
+2062 GTIETPKSAGTL

-2207 KVVAIIFDDSKP
+2207 KVVAIIFNDGKP

-2233 LIYYTDPEGN
+2233 LIYYTDSEGN
-2243 LLHPELNKAYTEA
+2243 LLHYDMYKIYTNA
-2256 LNKYEGNKNQ
+2256 LIKYANDKNQ

-2340 DVAELD
+2340 DVAELAK
-2346 RNPQFRISRILTS
+2346 NPQFRVSKILTS

-2380 NSNEFADTTDLVNQY
+2380 NSNEFAGTTDLVNQY
-2395 ERQIADPNKPKKVSL
+2395 ERQIADPNEPKKVSL
-2410 YYVMPPKTTISAWLT
+2410 YYVMPPKTTVSTWLT
-2425 NQHNLYLNTLGQGK
+2425 NQHNLYLNTLGQNK

-2447 FTAYR
+2447 FTGYR
-2452 VLDCLDKQGLLD
+2452 VLDCLEKQGLLD

-2475 YKSGQDV
+2475 YKSGKDV
-2482 LDSIKTILSNVRAIE
+2482 LDSVKTILSNVRAIE

-2559 TNNKVLNTY
+2559 TNNKILNTY

-2657 DELPIARIAEEI
+2657 DELPIARIAGEI

-2707 KPDLIDE
+2707 KPDPIDE
-2714 FAPYIKRIGI
+2714 YAPYISRIGI
-2724 SEKELAGIISMD
+2724 SEKELANIIALNH
-2736 KGDKSAI
+2736 GDKSAT
-2743 QKDIVMWFNS
+2743 QRDIVTWFNS

-2817 IQGNVTTFKQVSARR
+2817 MQGNVTTFKQIKA
-2832 QIPDYMESMEEQLK
+2832 ESNK
-2846 DKRSSW
+2846 
-2852 EIYRDDIQREDHG
+2852 
-2865 ITYTTGISY
+2865 ITI
-2874 QSTIEPS
+2874 
-2881 INLAVDSGILPKKY
+2881 
-2895 LKYLNKDRP
+2895 
-2904 RSIALEDLQ
+2904 
-2913 EIIDIFK
+2913 
-2920 KKGINGP
+2920 
-2927 TDLLSYIKNDGIT
+2927 
-2940 VSKEEWEEAQ
+2940 SKEEWEEAQ
-2950 NGIRSH
+2950 DGIRGSFTK
-2956 LMSNALGKNSSL
+2956 KNEQSSL
-2968 LHDYSALLNANTRQ
+2968 FLKDYSFISDSENRLGLKRSLGTGRLKLNAAKR
-2982 HIINA
+2982 NA
-2987 RRTAVGY
+2987 ERAKDPEEKAKY
-2994 KNVAMRRNDT
+2994 N
-3004 KLVEAWDRMIK
+3004 KLVEAWEKVIS
-3015 IIDSLKSENIPTI
+3015 IVESITSLSIPTI

>member
-46 KSISA
+46 KSVSA

-89 QAQYSKDNIWVNPKK
+89 QAQYSKNNIWVNPKK
-104 RTIDYKPTLV
+104 RTVDYKPTLV

-180 IVDPKTGE
+180 VVDPKTGE

-241 DDLDQKGVGSSLLKN
+241 DDLDQKGIGSSLLKN

-332 IGDTIG
+332 IGDTVG

-372 KSKFAELQKAS
+372 KSKFAELQKTS

-429 NNIGSPLSKAY
+429 NSIGSPLSKAY

-467 LGYAGG
+467 IGYAGG

-505 KPVKDAKKVL
+505 KPVNDAKKTL

-522 GFVKNLLNI
+522 GFVKELLKI

-587 DALNFWDGDNAL
+587 DTLNFWEGDNTL

-607 GGLFGGGLTSAATNF
+607 GGLFGGGITSAATNF
-622 SQVKSLAGMDNSAAM
+622 SQVRSLARMDNSAAM

-688 NQDLAAKQAIH
+688 NQDLAAKQAIR

-742 KNTNVIGMYAQDY
+742 KNTNVIGTYAQDY
-755 QNLQA
+755 LNLQA

-774 EIGDEIGDVKSAA
+774 EIGDVKSVA
-787 TPEQQKARTDKAAEI
+787 TPEQQTARSKKAAEV

-855 QLSDTELT
+855 QLSDTELA

-869 KNYMNSDGKKYTHT
+869 KNYMNGDGKQYTHT

-901 YQEIIK
+901 YQELIK
-907 QANANNNSQFI
+907 QANTNNNAQFI
-918 QDFNQFITNYL
+918 QDFNQFMTNYL
-929 IKLDSIDTT
+929 IKLDSIDTS

-967 SEDQRSRLQ
+967 SEDQRNRLQ
-976 SIADSTETDPNI
+976 SIADSTETDPNVI
-988 MAQLNQEAN
+988 AQLNQEAH
-997 NILMETISTNIDN
+997 NILMETISTNVDN

-1021 HPEARKALLQGLSKL
+1021 HPEARKAFLQGLSKL
-1036 KDLIVTKADK
+1036 KDLIATKAYK
-1046 DLMEAFPI
+1046 DLMEASPG
-1054 TDEVRKRHKESV
+1054 DAEARKRYKESV
-1066 EKTKQIDDLQEQIEK
+1066 ENTNQINDLQKQIEE

-1104 FTDHWQQ
+1104 FSDHWQQ

-1197 EDVNKIIARLEFA
+1197 EDVSKIIARLEFA
-1210 DTLAKMNRGQKL
+1210 DTLTKMNRGQKL

-1279 VKQSKETRAAVD
+1279 VKQSKETRAAVE

-1359 RAAVKA
+1359 RAAVRA

-1564 LNKIANAPKVIFI
+1564 LNKIADAPKVIFI

-1664 QNLNEGKDVDLNFT
+1664 QNLNDGKDVDLNFT
-1678 YLDNDPDHLGLFG
+1678 YLDNDPDHVGLFG

-1867 SGGLL
+1867 PGGLP
-1872 PILAPASVP
+1872 PIPAPASVP
-1881 PASTKTSQAD
+1881 PASTTTSWAD
-1891 ANIKVEEF
+1891 ANIEVEKF

-1922 IIGVEAKEDNGN
+1922 IMGVEAVEDSGN
-1934 WIPTVNLKNGD
+1934 WIPTIKLKNGD
-1945 DEFSIPL
+1945 DEYSVPL
-1952 VDFNKEYTLQKKDD
+1952 VDFNKEYTLQTKDD
-1966 KTTVPLY
+1966 KKTVPLY
-1973 TVGQTFLLQTGPT
+1973 KEGQTFLINDGSK
-1986 DTQIT
+1986 DKQIT
-1991 IDEVLSGEPLTYK
+1991 IDEVLSGEPLMYK
-2004 VHDKEGKSFE
+2004 IHDKDGKSAE
-2014 ITQESIQKL
+2014 VTQEALQRL
-2023 YKGEV
+2023 YKGEI

-2051 YESAISQSNIE
+2051 YESAISRSNIE
-2062 DTVETPKSVGTL
+2062 DTVETPKSTGTL

-2086 DNGKAVFDDNT
+2086 DNGRAVFDDDT
-2097 PESQTRHDA
+2097 PESQARYNA
-2106 RIDGFI
+2106 RIDGFV
-2112 GLSRILKTDDW
+2112 GLSRILNTDNW
-2123 KQLDDYFAYCRNV
+2123 KELDDYFAYCRNA

-2143 ADIAKNLAN
+2143 ADVVKYLAN

-2184 QGENEECSY
+2184 QGENEKCEY
-2193 LHSDSN
+2193 LHSDSK

-2207 KVVAIIFDDSKP
+2207 KVVAILFNDGKP

-2233 LIYYTDPEGN
+2233 LIYYTDEEGN
-2243 LLHPELNKAYTEA
+2243 LLHPDLNKAYTDA
-2256 LNKYEGNKNQ
+2256 LIKYEGNKNQ

-2327 QQNGSYQTSNKFI
+2327 QQNGSYRTSNKFI
-2340 DVAELD
+2340 DVSELAK
-2346 RNPQFRISRILTS
+2346 NPQFRVSKILTS

-2380 NSNEFADTTDLVNQY
+2380 NPKEFAGTTDLVNQY
-2395 ERQIADPNKPKKVSL
+2395 ERQIADPKEPKKVSL
-2410 YYVMPPKTTISAWLT
+2410 YYVMPPKTTVSAWLT

-2447 FTAYR
+2447 FTGYR

-2475 YKSGQDV
+2475 YKSGKDV
-2482 LDSIKTILSNVRAIE
+2482 LNSVKTILANVRAIE
-2497 SKWKGDLA
+2497 SKWRGDLA
-2505 LDNSNQ
+2505 LDNKNQ
-2511 IEGRGEEEYY
+2511 IEGEGEEEP
-2521 QMLINQGMKES
+2521 

-2538 SIKEVNQYLRQDSP
+2538 SIKEVNQYLRQLP
-2552 LLFQEGR
+2552 RLTFQEGR
-2559 TNNKVLNTY
+2559 TNKDILNAY
-2568 LTCMVWNKTKAIG
+2568 LTCMVWNRTKAIG

-2609 IFYKTQYTD
+2609 IFYKTQYTN
-2618 KTHGSFLE
+2618 KAHGSFLE
-2626 IQQRDNWQLE
+2626 IQQRANWQLE

-2657 DELPIARIAEEI
+2657 DELPIARIAGEI

-2707 KPDLIDE
+2707 KPDPIDE
-2714 FAPYIKRIGI
+2714 YAPYMSRIGI
-2724 SEKELAGIISMD
+2724 SKEELAAIVAKGNRANIQQGI
-2736 KGDKSAI
+2736 
-2743 QKDIVMWFNS
+2743 VEWFNS
-2753 QDTHNF
+2753 QDAHNF

-2768 LFNNSEYSLI
+2768 LFNNSEYSLT
-2778 SAPTSLTTTDNLVL
+2778 SRPTSLATTDNLVL

-2798 GAHDITITFNV
+2798 GEHDITITFNV
-2809 DGNGNITS
+2809 DGKGNITS
-2817 IQGNVTTFKQVSARR
+2817 IQGNVTTLKQVNAVSVE
-2832 QIPDYMESMEEQLK
+2832 IPVTEQEWK
-2846 DKRSSW
+2846 EVQDG
-2852 EIYRDDIQREDHG
+2852 IRE
-2865 ITYTTGISY
+2865 
-2874 QSTIEPS
+2874 S
-2881 INLAVDSGILPKKY
+2881 INKIG
-2895 LKYLNKDRP
+2895 
-2904 RSIALEDLQ
+2904 E
-2913 EIIDIFK
+2913 
-2920 KKGINGP
+2920 KKGAKLKP
-2927 TDLLSYIKNDGIT
+2927 FL
-2940 VSKEEWEEAQ
+2940 Q
-2950 NGIRSH
+2950 
-2956 LMSNALGKNSSL
+2956 
-2968 LHDYSALLNANTRQ
+2968 DYSQLSDANTRKLLK
-2982 HIINA
+2982 
-2987 RRTAVGY
+2987 RYLDTAKG
-2994 KNVAMRRNDT
+2994 MT
-3004 KLVEAWDRMIK
+3004 K
-3015 IIDSLKSENIPTI
+3015 IIKDKNLIEVWKKMSSIIESIKHSSTPTI
-3028 SLENGD
+3028 SLENGN
-3034 TVTQNG
+3034 TVIWNNE
-3040 KRYTIIDKENL
+3040 RYTITDKENL
-3051 IGEDEVTK
+3051 IAEKEDTK
-3059 EQVTLTTD
+3059 ESVKLTTD
-3067 NLIKEETQCIPVKF
+3067 NLIKEETQCIPIKF
-3081 KMI
+3081 TLK

>member
-104 RTIDYKPTLV
+104 RTVDYKPTLV

-180 IVDPKTGE
+180 VVDPKTGE

-372 KSKFAELQKAS
+372 KSKLAELQKTS

-429 NNIGSPLSKAY
+429 NSIGSPLSKAY

-522 GFVKNLLNI
+522 GFVKKLLNI

-587 DALNFWDGDNAL
+587 DTLNFWDGDNAL

-607 GGLFGGGLTSAATNF
+607 GGLFGGGITSAATNF

-755 QNLQA
+755 QKLQA
-760 DLITA
+760 KLIKA
-765 SAQLKAIDD
+765 SAELKAID
-774 EIGDEIGDVKSAA
+774 DEIGDVKSAA

-842 EQYTKAKVGKLPN
+842 EQYTEAKVGKLPN

-863 KLTKEF
+863 KLTEEF
-869 KNYMNSDGKKYTHT
+869 KNYMNSDGKQYTHT

-907 QANANNNSQFI
+907 QTNVNNNAQFI

-967 SEDQRSRLQ
+967 SEDQRNRLQ

-988 MAQLNQEAN
+988 MAPLNQEAN
-997 NILMETISTNIDN
+997 NILMETISTNVDN

-1036 KDLIVTKADK
+1036 KDLIVTKADN
-1046 DLMEAFPI
+1046 DFMEVYPGHPDYEEAK
-1054 TDEVRKRHKESV
+1054 KRRKESV
-1066 EKTKQIDDLQEQIEK
+1066 ENIHQIDDLQEQIEK

-1111 TMDLLDNNKDDISE
+1111 TIDLLDNNKDDMSE

-1197 EDVNKIIARLEFA
+1197 EDVSKIIARLEFA

-1265 NITVEV
+1265 NITVEI

-1279 VKQSKETRAAVD
+1279 VKQSKETRAAVE

-1564 LNKIANAPKVIFI
+1564 LNKIADAPKVIFI

-1664 QNLNEGKDVDLNFT
+1664 QNLNDGKDVDLNFT
-1678 YLDNDPDHLGLFG
+1678 YLDNDPEHLGLFG
-1691 VKIAKPVNVLK
+1691 VKIAQPVNVLK

-1850 TKLEAPTNTPTP
+1850 TKLEVPTNTPTP

-1867 SGGLL
+1867 TGGLL

-1934 WIPTVNLKNGD
+1934 WVPTVNLKNGD

-2062 DTVETPKSVGTL
+2062 GTIETPKSVGTL

-2097 PESQTRHDA
+2097 LESQTRHDA

-2152 ILGLTGNVN
+2152 VLGLTGNVN

-2193 LHSDSN
+2193 LHSDSK

-2207 KVVAIIFDDSKP
+2207 KVVAIIFNDGKP

-2233 LIYYTDPEGN
+2233 LIYYTDSEGN
-2243 LLHPELNKAYTEA
+2243 LLHYDMYKIYTNA
-2256 LNKYEGNKNQ
+2256 LIKYANDKNQ

-2340 DVAELD
+2340 DVAELAK
-2346 RNPQFRISRILTS
+2346 NPQFRVSKILTS

-2380 NSNEFADTTDLVNQY
+2380 NSNEFAGTTDLVNQY
-2395 ERQIADPNKPKKVSL
+2395 ERQIADPNEPKKVSL
-2410 YYVMPPKTTISAWLT
+2410 YYVMPPKTTVSTWLT
-2425 NQHNLYLNTLGQGK
+2425 NQHNLYLNTLGQNK

-2447 FTAYR
+2447 FTGYR
-2452 VLDCLDKQGLLD
+2452 VLDCLEKQGLLD

-2475 YKSGQDV
+2475 YKSGKDV
-2482 LDSIKTILSNVRAIE
+2482 LDSVKTILSNVRAIE

-2511 IEGRGEEEYY
+2511 IEGKGEEEYY
-2521 QMLINQGMKES
+2521 QMLINQGMKEP

-2559 TNNKVLNTY
+2559 TNNKILNTY
-2568 LTCMVWNKTKAIG
+2568 LTCMVWNRTKAIG

-2669 EQKAIRTKDGR
+2669 EQKAIRTKDGK

-2714 FAPYIKRIGI
+2714 FAPYIKKIGI
-2724 SEKELAGIISMD
+2724 SEKELAGIISIN

-2743 QKDIVMWFNS
+2743 QRDIVMWFNS

-2817 IQGNVTTFKQVSARR
+2817 MQGNVTTFKQIKA
-2832 QIPDYMESMEEQLK
+2832 ESNK
-2846 DKRSSW
+2846 
-2852 EIYRDDIQREDHG
+2852 
-2865 ITYTTGISY
+2865 ITI
-2874 QSTIEPS
+2874 
-2881 INLAVDSGILPKKY
+2881 
-2895 LKYLNKDRP
+2895 
-2904 RSIALEDLQ
+2904 
-2913 EIIDIFK
+2913 
-2920 KKGINGP
+2920 
-2927 TDLLSYIKNDGIT
+2927 
-2940 VSKEEWEEAQ
+2940 SKEEWEEAQ
-2950 NGIRSH
+2950 NGIRDSIPP
-2956 LMSNALGKNSSL
+2956 LLAKNSAFLREYDKSISAQGKRDLKRSL
-2968 LHDYSALLNANTRQ
+2968 G
-2982 HIINA
+2982 
-2987 RRTAVGY
+2987 TAKKFLATV
-2994 KNVAMRRNDT
+2994 KKKRNQAQE
-3004 KLVEAWDRMIK
+3004 EAWSKMISY
-3015 IIDSLKSENIPTI
+3015 IESMISESTPTI

>member
-46 KSISA
+46 KSVSA

-104 RTIDYKPTLV
+104 RTVDYKPTLV

-180 IVDPKTGE
+180 VVDPKTGE

-241 DDLDQKGVGSSLLKN
+241 DDLDQKGIGSSLLKN

-372 KSKFAELQKAS
+372 KSKLAELQKAS

-505 KPVKDAKKVL
+505 KPVNDAKKTL

-522 GFVKNLLNI
+522 GFVKELLKI

-607 GGLFGGGLTSAATNF
+607 GGLFGGGITSAATNF
-622 SQVKSLAGMDNSAAM
+622 SQVRSLARMDNSAAM

-688 NQDLAAKQAIH
+688 NQDLAAKQAIR

-727 EDQQDVLRNLKIGNL
+727 EDQQDVLKNLKIGNL
-742 KNTNVIGMYAQDY
+742 KNTNVIGTYAQDY
-755 QNLQA
+755 LNLQA

-765 SAQLKAIDD
+765 SAQLKAID
-774 EIGDEIGDVKSAA
+774 DEIGDVKSAA

-827 EINPLINDGFVITSL
+827 EINLLINDGFVITSL

-855 QLSDTELT
+855 QLSDTELA
-863 KLTKEF
+863 KLTEEF
-869 KNYMNSDGKKYTHT
+869 KDYMNGDGKQYTHT

-901 YQEIIK
+901 YQELIK
-907 QANANNNSQFI
+907 QANTNNNAQFI

-929 IKLDSIDTT
+929 IKLDSIDTS
-938 DQEAYQTKAQLL
+938 DQEAYQTRAQLL

-967 SEDQRSRLQ
+967 SEDQRNRLQ

-988 MAQLNQEAN
+988 IAQLNQEAN
-997 NILMETISTNIDN
+997 NILMETISTNVDN

-1021 HPEARKALLQGLSKL
+1021 HPEARKALSQGLSKL
-1036 KDLIVTKADK
+1036 KDLIVTKADN
-1046 DLMEAFPI
+1046 DFMGVYPGHPDYEEAK
-1054 TDEVRKRHKESV
+1054 KRRKESV
-1066 EKTKQIDDLQEQIEK
+1066 ENIHQIDDLQDQIEK

-1104 FTDHWQQ
+1104 FSDHWQQ

-1197 EDVNKIIARLEFA
+1197 EDVSKIIARLEFA
-1210 DTLAKMNRGQKL
+1210 DTLTKMNRGQKL

-1279 VKQSKETRAAVD
+1279 VKQSKETRAAIE

-1297 DNAIYDFFQANKDS
+1297 DNAIYDFFQANKDP
-1311 KGELSVEKIGKL
+1311 KGELSTEKIGKL

-1495 YVHETSDSAQKTAE
+1495 YVHETSNSAQKTAE

-1533 IRDNSKDRKNYLYKD
+1533 IRDNSKNRKNYLYKD

-1564 LNKIANAPKVIFI
+1564 LNKIADAPKVIFI

-1664 QNLNEGKDVDLNFT
+1664 QNLNDGKDVDLNFT
-1678 YLDNDPDHLGLFG
+1678 YLDNDPEHLGLFG

-1804 TKGIKTIG
+1804 TKGIRTIG

-1844 DDNDAI
+1844 DDNNAI

-1867 SGGLL
+1867 PGGLP
-1872 PILAPASVP
+1872 PIPAPASVP
-1881 PASTKTSQAD
+1881 PASTTTSQAD
-1891 ANIKVEEF
+1891 ANIEVEEF

-1922 IIGVEAKEDNGN
+1922 IMGVEAVEDNGN
-1934 WIPTVNLKNGD
+1934 WIPTIKLKNGD
-1945 DEFSIPL
+1945 DEYSVPL
-1952 VDFNKEYTLQKKDD
+1952 VDFNKEYTLQTKDD
-1966 KTTVPLY
+1966 KKTVPLY
-1973 TVGQTFLLQTGPT
+1973 KEGQTFLINDGSK
-1986 DTQIT
+1986 DKQIT
-1991 IDEVLSGEPLTYK
+1991 IDEVLSGEPLMYK
-2004 VHDKEGKSFE
+2004 IHDKDGKSAE
-2014 ITQESIQKL
+2014 VTQEALQRL
-2023 YKGEV
+2023 YKGEI
-2028 PTEPITPEVTT
+2028 PTESITPEVTT

-2062 DTVETPKSVGTL
+2062 DTVETPKSTGTL

-2086 DNGKAVFDDNT
+2086 DNGKAVFDDDS
-2097 PESQTRHDA
+2097 PESQARHDA
-2106 RIDGFI
+2106 RIDGFV
-2112 GLSRILKTDDW
+2112 GLSRILNTDNW
-2123 KQLDDYFAYCRNV
+2123 KELNDYFAYCRNA

-2143 ADIAKNLAN
+2143 ADVVKYLAN
-2152 ILGLTGNVN
+2152 ILGLTDNVN

-2184 QGENEECSY
+2184 QGENEKCQY
-2193 LHSDSN
+2193 LHSDSK
-2199 DANDAMRK
+2199 DANNATRK
-2207 KVVAIIFDDSKP
+2207 KVVAILFNNGKP

-2233 LIYYTDPEGN
+2233 LIYYTDEEGN
-2243 LLHPELNKAYTEA
+2243 LLHPDLNKAYTDA
-2256 LNKYEGNKNQ
+2256 LIKYEGNKNQ
-2266 SDLAVQEVINQ
+2266 NDLAVQEVINQ
-2277 FDKSGIDQDIVDLFK
+2277 FDKKGIDQDIVDLFK

-2303 FDKSF
+2303 FDESF

-2327 QQNGSYQTSNKFI
+2327 QQNGSYRTSNKFI
-2340 DVAELD
+2340 DVAELAK
-2346 RNPQFRISRILTS
+2346 NPQFRVSKILTS
-2359 RDGLVNG
+2359 RNGLVNG

-2380 NSNEFADTTDLVNQY
+2380 NPKEFAGTTDLVNQY
-2395 ERQIADPNKPKKVSL
+2395 ERQIADPKAPKKVSL
-2410 YYVMPPKTTISAWLT
+2410 YYVMPPKTTVSAWLT
-2425 NQHNLYLNTLGQGK
+2425 NQHNLYLNTLGQNK

-2447 FTAYR
+2447 FTGYR

-2464 SIPSIGSTAQG
+2464 SIESVGSTAQG

-2482 LDSIKTILSNVRAIE
+2482 LNSVKTILDNAKAIE
-2497 SKWKGDLA
+2497 DKWKGNLA
-2505 LDNSNQ
+2505 LDNKNQ
-2511 IEGRGEEEYY
+2511 IEGRGEEESY
-2521 QMLINQGMKES
+2521 QMLINQGMKEP

-2538 SIKEVNQYLRQDSP
+2538 SIKEVNQYLRQLP
-2552 LLFQEGR
+2552 RLTFQEGR
-2559 TNNKVLNTY
+2559 TNKDILNAY
-2568 LTCMVWNKTKAIG
+2568 LTCMVWNRTKANG
-2581 QKEVITYHPEVLDQ
+2581 QKEVITYHKEVLDQ

-2609 IFYKTQYTD
+2609 IFYKTQYTN
-2618 KTHGSFLE
+2618 KAHGSFLE
-2626 IQQRDNWQLE
+2626 IQQRGNWQLE

-2657 DELPIARIAEEI
+2657 DELPIARIAGEI
-2669 EQKAIRTKDGR
+2669 EQKTIRTKDGR

-2707 KPDLIDE
+2707 KPDPIDE
-2714 FAPYIKRIGI
+2714 YAPYISRIGI
-2724 SEKELAGIISMD
+2724 SKEELAAIVAKGNRADIQQGI
-2736 KGDKSAI
+2736 
-2743 QKDIVMWFNS
+2743 VEWFNS
-2753 QDTHNF
+2753 QDAHNF

-2768 LFNNSEYSLI
+2768 LFNNSEYSLT
-2778 SAPTSLTTTDNLVL
+2778 SRPTSLATTDNLVL

-2798 GAHDITITFNV
+2798 GEHDITITFNV

-2817 IQGNVTTFKQVSARR
+2817 MQGNTTTFKQVKA
-2832 QIPDYMESMEEQLK
+2832 ESNKIAVSEEE
-2846 DKRSSW
+2846 W
-2852 EIYRDDIQREDHG
+2852 
-2865 ITYTTGISY
+2865 
-2874 QSTIEPS
+2874 
-2881 INLAVDSGILPKKY
+2881 KK
-2895 LKYLNKDRP
+2895 
-2904 RSIALEDLQ
+2904 AQ
-2913 EIIDIFK
+2913 
-2920 KKGINGP
+2920 
-2927 TDLLSYIKNDGIT
+2927 DGIR
-2940 VSKEEWEEAQ
+2940 K
-2950 NGIRSH
+2950 H
-2956 LMSNALGKNSSL
+2956 LMSNVLGKTSSL
-2968 LHDYSALLNANTRQ
+2968 LHDYSALLKANTRQ
-2982 HIINA
+2982 HIIDT
-2987 RRTAVGY
+2987 RKTAV
-2994 KNVAMRRNDT
+2994 RFRNAANNRKDAE
-3004 KLVEAWDRMIK
+3004 LVKAWEDMIA
-3015 IIDSLKSENIPTI
+3015 IIDSLQSKNIPAI

-3034 TVTQNG
+3034 TVIWNNE
-3040 KRYTIIDKENL
+3040 RYTITDKETML
-3051 IGEDEVTK
+3051 AEKEDTG

-3067 NLIKEETQCIPVKF
+3067 NLIKEETQCIPVEF

>member
-84 KAILE
+84 KTILE

-154 EKSASPNDSFFS
+154 EKSASPNNSFFS

-180 IVDPKTGE
+180 VVDPKTGE

-372 KSKFAELQKAS
+372 KSKLAELQKAS

-429 NNIGSPLSKAY
+429 NSIGSPLSKAY

-522 GFVKNLLNI
+522 GFVKKLLNI

-755 QNLQA
+755 QKLQA

-765 SAQLKAIDD
+765 SAQLKAID
-774 EIGDEIGDVKSAA
+774 DEIGDVKSAA

-863 KLTKEF
+863 KLTEEF
-869 KNYMNSDGKKYTHT
+869 KNYMNSDGKEYTHT
-883 AAAAYQNM
+883 AATAYQNM

-907 QANANNNSQFI
+907 QANTNNNAQFI

-967 SEDQRSRLQ
+967 SEDQRNRLQ
-976 SIADSTETDPNI
+976 SIADNTETDPNI
-988 MAQLNQEAN
+988 IAQLNQEAN
-997 NILMETISTNIDN
+997 NILMETISTNVDN
-1010 LVKPVLQQGFI
+1010 LVKPVLQQGFV

-1036 KDLIVTKADK
+1036 KDLIVTKADN
-1046 DLMEAFPI
+1046 DFMEAPPG
-1054 TDEVRKRHKESV
+1054 DKEARKRYKESV
-1066 EKTKQIDDLQEQIEK
+1066 ESTNKIDDLQKQIEK

-1104 FTDHWQQ
+1104 FSDHWQQ

-1210 DTLAKMNRGQKL
+1210 DTLTKMNRGQKL

-1279 VKQSKETRAAVD
+1279 VKQSKETRAAVE

-1691 VKIAKPVNVLK
+1691 VKIAQPVNVLK

-1748 DKIIPYKD
+1748 DKVIPYKD

-1804 TKGIKTIG
+1804 TKGIRTIG

-1844 DDNDAI
+1844 GDNDAI

-1862 TKPPV
+1862 TKSPV

-1881 PASTKTSQAD
+1881 PASTTTSQAD

-1934 WIPTVNLKNGD
+1934 QIPTVNLKNGD
-1945 DEFSIPL
+1945 DEFSVSL

-1973 TVGQTFLLQTGPT
+1973 TVGQTFLINDGSN
-1986 DTQIT
+1986 DKKIT
-1991 IDEVLSGEPLTYK
+1991 IDEVLQGEPLMYK
-2004 VHDKEGKSFE
+2004 IHDEDGKSFE
-2014 ITQESIQKL
+2014 ITQEALQRQ

-2028 PTEPITPEVTT
+2028 PTEPITSEVTT

-2051 YESAISQSNIE
+2051 YESVISQSNIE
-2062 DTVETPKSVGTL
+2062 GTVETPKSVGTL

-2123 KQLDDYFAYCRNV
+2123 KELDDYFAHCRNV

-2143 ADIAKNLAN
+2143 ADIAKDLAN
-2152 ILGLTGNVN
+2152 VLGLTGNVN

-2184 QGENEECSY
+2184 QGENEECNY

-2207 KVVAIIFDDSKP
+2207 KVVAIIFNDGKP

-2233 LIYYTDPEGN
+2233 LIYYTDSEGN
-2243 LLHPELNKAYTEA
+2243 LLHPDLNKIYTNA
-2256 LNKYEGNKNQ
+2256 LIKYANDKNQ

-2340 DVAELD
+2340 DVAELAK
-2346 RNPQFRISRILTS
+2346 NPQFRISRILTS

-2366 THAVNPGHSFILVG
+2366 IHAVNPGHSFILVG
-2380 NSNEFADTTDLVNQY
+2380 NSNEFTGTTDLVNQY
-2395 ERQIADPNKPKKVSL
+2395 ERQIADPNEPKKVSL
-2410 YYVMPPKTTISAWLT
+2410 YYVMPPKTTVSAWLT
-2425 NQHNLYLNTLGQGK
+2425 NQHNLYLNTLGQNK

-2447 FTAYR
+2447 FTGYR

-2511 IEGRGEEEYY
+2511 IEGKGEEEYY
-2521 QMLINQGMKES
+2521 QMLINQGMKEP

-2538 SIKEVNQYLRQDSP
+2538 SIKEVNQYLRQPSS

-2559 TNNKVLNTY
+2559 TNNQVLNAY
-2568 LTCMVWNKTKAIG
+2568 LTCMVWNRTKANS
-2581 QKEVITYHPEVLDQ
+2581 QKEVITYHQEVLDQ
-2595 IQQACENAEEPLKD
+2595 IEQACKNAEEPLKD

-2657 DELPIARIAEEI
+2657 DELPIARIAGEI
-2669 EQKAIRTKDGR
+2669 EQKVIRTKDGR

-2724 SEKELAGIISMD
+2724 SEKELAGIISID

-2743 QKDIVMWFNS
+2743 QRDIVTWFNLK
-2753 QDTHNF
+2753 DAHNF
-2759 GFTYNGNVY
+2759 GFIYNGNTY
-2768 LFNNSEYSLI
+2768 FFTNSEYRL
-2778 SAPTSLTTTDNLVL
+2778 AARPTSLDTTDNLDLV
-2792 KGVDNN
+2792 GVANN
-2798 GAHDITITFNV
+2798 GTHHITITFNV

-2817 IQGNVTTFKQVSARR
+2817 MQGNVTTFKQIKA
-2832 QIPDYMESMEEQLK
+2832 ES
-2846 DKRSSW
+2846 
-2852 EIYRDDIQREDHG
+2852 
-2865 ITYTTGISY
+2865 
-2874 QSTIEPS
+2874 
-2881 INLAVDSGILPKKY
+2881 
-2895 LKYLNKDRP
+2895 NK
-2904 RSIALEDLQ
+2904 
-2913 EIIDIFK
+2913 
-2920 KKGINGP
+2920 
-2927 TDLLSYIKNDGIT
+2927 IT

-2950 NGIRSH
+2950 NSIRDSIPP
-2956 LMSNALGKNSSL
+2956 LLAKNSVFLREYDKSISAQGKRDLKRSL
-2968 LHDYSALLNANTRQ
+2968 G
-2982 HIINA
+2982 
-2987 RRTAVGY
+2987 TAKKFLATVKKKGD
-2994 KNVAMRRNDT
+2994 KV
-3004 KLVEAWDRMIK
+3004 KEEAWNKMISY
-3015 IIDSLKSENIPTI
+3015 IESMISESTPTI

-3034 TVTQNG
+3034 TVTQNS

>member
-46 KSISA
+46 KSVSA

-104 RTIDYKPTLV
+104 RTVDYKPTLV

-180 IVDPKTGE
+180 VVDPKTGE

-222 MNTLTTD
+222 MNTLTAD

-241 DDLDQKGVGSSLLKN
+241 DDLDQKGIGSSLLKN

-293 GNDSPTLNNIQG
+293 GNDNPTLNNIQG

-372 KSKFAELQKAS
+372 KSKLAELQKAS

-440 MTGITVQDTYGDAK
+440 MIGITVQDTYGDAK

-498 AIAEALV
+498 AIAKALV
-505 KPVKDAKKVL
+505 TVNDAKERL

-522 GFVKNLLNI
+522 GFVKELLKI

-587 DALNFWDGDNAL
+587 DALNFWEGDNAL

-607 GGLFGGGLTSAATNF
+607 GGLFGGGITSAATNF
-622 SQVKSLAGMDNSAAM
+622 SQVRSLARMDNSAAM

-688 NQDLAAKQAIH
+688 NQDLAAKQAIR

-742 KNTNVIGMYAQDY
+742 KNTNVIGTYAQDY
-755 QNLQA
+755 LNLQA

-774 EIGDEIGDVKSAA
+774 EIGKIKSTA

-855 QLSDTELT
+855 QLSDTELA
-863 KLTKEF
+863 KLTEEF
-869 KNYMNSDGKKYTHT
+869 KNYMNSDGKQYTHT

-901 YQEIIK
+901 YQELIK
-907 QANANNNSQFI
+907 QANTNNNAQFI

-929 IKLDSIDTT
+929 IKLDSIDTS
-938 DQEAYQTKAQLL
+938 DQEAYQTRAQLL
-950 NDSLAYGALR
+950 NDSLAYGVLR

-967 SEDQRSRLQ
+967 SEDQRNRLQ
-976 SIADSTETDPNI
+976 SIADSTETDPNVI
-988 MAQLNQEAN
+988 AQLNQEAN
-997 NILMETISTNIDN
+997 NILIETISTNVDN

-1021 HPEARKALLQGLSKL
+1021 HPEARKALSQGLSKL
-1036 KDLIVTKADK
+1036 KDLIVTKADN
-1046 DLMEAFPI
+1046 DFMGVYPGHPDYEEAK
-1054 TDEVRKRHKESV
+1054 KRRKESV
-1066 EKTKQIDDLQEQIEK
+1066 ENIHQIDDLQEQIEK

-1104 FTDHWQQ
+1104 FSDHWQQ
-1111 TMDLLDNNKDDISE
+1111 TMDLLDNNKDDMSE

-1197 EDVNKIIARLEFA
+1197 EDVSKIIARLEFA
-1210 DTLAKMNRGQKL
+1210 DTLTKMNRGQKL

-1265 NITVEV
+1265 NITTEV
-1271 KDALEGDG
+1271 KDALEGEG
-1279 VKQSKETRAAVD
+1279 VKQSKETRAAVE

-1485 IDPEYLKNAY
+1485 INPEYLKNAY
-1495 YVHETSDSAQKTAE
+1495 YVHETSDSAQKAAE

-1548 SYKFDPLTGKL
+1548 SYKFDPFTGKL

-1564 LNKIANAPKVIFI
+1564 LNKIADAPKVIFI

-1664 QNLNEGKDVDLNFT
+1664 QNLNDGKDVDLNFT
-1678 YLDNDPDHLGLFG
+1678 YLDNDPEHLGLFG

-1702 GLSKEELDRVVPT
+1702 GLSKEELDRIVPT

-1804 TKGIKTIG
+1804 TKGIRTIG
-1812 TSQDKKFQ
+1812 TSQDKRFQ

-1844 DDNDAI
+1844 DDNNAI

-1862 TKPPV
+1862 TKPQV

-1881 PASTKTSQAD
+1881 PANTATSQAD
-1891 ANIKVEEF
+1891 ANIEVENF
-1899 KKLIYNPDGTTNSI
+1899 KKLIYNLDGTTNSI

-1922 IIGVEAKEDNGN
+1922 IISVEAKEDNGN
-1934 WIPTVNLKNGD
+1934 WIPTVKLKNGD
-1945 DEFSIPL
+1945 DEFGVPL

-2028 PTEPITPEVTT
+2028 PTEPITPQITT

-2086 DNGKAVFDDNT
+2086 DNGKAVFDDDS
-2097 PESQTRHDA
+2097 PESQARHDA
-2106 RIDGFI
+2106 RIDGFV

-2123 KQLDDYFAYCRNV
+2123 KELDDYFAYCRNA
-2136 LFTNESN
+2136 LFTSERN
-2143 ADIAKNLAN
+2143 ADAAKYLAN

-2184 QGENEECSY
+2184 QGENEKCEY
-2193 LHSDSN
+2193 LHSDSK

-2207 KVVAIIFDDSKP
+2207 KVVAILFNDGKP

-2233 LIYYTDPEGN
+2233 LIYYTDEEGN
-2243 LLHPELNKAYTEA
+2243 LLHPDLNKAYTDA
-2256 LNKYEGNKNQ
+2256 LIKYQGNKNQ

-2277 FDKSGIDQDIVDLFK
+2277 FDKKGIDQDIIDLFK

-2303 FDKSF
+2303 FDESF
-2308 NLAKQSP
+2308 NLAEQSP

-2340 DVAELD
+2340 DVSELAK
-2346 RNPQFRISRILTS
+2346 NPQFRVSKILTS
-2359 RDGLVNG
+2359 RNGLVNG

-2380 NSNEFADTTDLVNQY
+2380 NPKEFAGTTDLVNQY
-2395 ERQIADPNKPKKVSL
+2395 ERQIADPKAPKKVSL
-2410 YYVMPPKTTISAWLT
+2410 YYVIPPKTTVSAWLT
-2425 NQHNLYLNTLGQGK
+2425 NQHNLYLNTLRQNK

-2447 FTAYR
+2447 FTGYR

-2521 QMLINQGMKES
+2521 QMLINQGMKEP

-2538 SIKEVNQYLRQDSP
+2538 SIKEVNQYLRQPSS

-2559 TNNKVLNTY
+2559 TNNQVLNAY
-2568 LTCMVWNKTKAIG
+2568 LTCMVWNRTKAIG

-2618 KTHGSFLE
+2618 KAHGSFLE
-2626 IQQRDNWQLE
+2626 IQQRANWQLE

-2657 DELPIARIAEEI
+2657 DELPIARIAGEI

-2689 DAKQK
+2689 YAKQK

-2707 KPDLIDE
+2707 KPDPIDE
-2714 FAPYIKRIGI
+2714 YAPYIQKIGI
-2724 SEKELAGIISMD
+2724 SEKELANIIALNH
-2736 KGDKSAI
+2736 GDKSAI
-2743 QKDIVMWFNS
+2743 QRDIARWFNS
-2753 QDTHNF
+2753 QDVHNF
-2759 GFTYNGNVY
+2759 GFTYNGNIY

-2778 SAPTSLTTTDNLVL
+2778 SRPTSLATTDNLVL

-2798 GAHDITITFNV
+2798 GEHDITITFNV

-2817 IQGNVTTFKQVSARR
+2817 MQGNVTTFKQVSAGR

-2852 EIYRDDIQREDHG
+2852 EYYRDDIQREDHG
-2865 ITYTTGISY
+2865 ITYITGIPY

-2881 INLAVDSGILPKKY
+2881 INLAVDSGVLPKKY
-2895 LKYLNKDRP
+2895 AKYLNKDRP
-2904 RSIALEDLQ
+2904 GSIALEDLQ

-2920 KKGINGP
+2920 KKGINSP
-2927 TDLLSYIKNDGIT
+2927 TNLLSYIKNDGIT

-2950 NGIRSH
+2950 NGIRDSIPP
-2956 LMSNALGKNSSL
+2956 LLARNSVFLREYDKSISAQGKRDLKRSLG
-2968 LHDYSALLNANTRQ
+2968 
-2982 HIINA
+2982 
-2987 RRTAVGY
+2987 TAKKFLSTVKKKGD
-2994 KNVAMRRNDT
+2994 KV
-3004 KLVEAWDRMIK
+3004 KEEAWEKVIS
-3015 IIDSLKSENIPTI
+3015 IVESITSSSTPTI
-3028 SLENGD
+3028 SLENED
-3034 TVTQNG
+3034 TVIQNG

-3081 KMI
+3081 NMI

>member
-46 KSISA
+46 KSVSA

-104 RTIDYKPTLV
+104 RTVDYKPTLV

-180 IVDPKTGE
+180 VVDPKTGE

-372 KSKFAELQKAS
+372 KSKLAELQKAS

-515 EQTGDKQ
+515 EQTRDKQ
-522 GFVKNLLNI
+522 GFVKKLLNI

-569 LADAS
+569 LADAF

-607 GGLFGGGLTSAATNF
+607 GGLFGGGITSAATNF
-622 SQVKSLAGMDNSAAM
+622 SQVRSLAGMDNSAAM

-755 QNLQA
+755 QKLQA

-765 SAQLKAIDD
+765 SAQLKAID
-774 EIGDEIGDVKSAA
+774 DEIGDVKSAA

-863 KLTKEF
+863 KLTEEF
-869 KNYMNSDGKKYTHT
+869 KNYMNSDGKQYTHT

-907 QANANNNSQFI
+907 QANVNNNAQFI

-967 SEDQRSRLQ
+967 SEDQRNRLQ

-988 MAQLNQEAN
+988 IAQLNQEAN
-997 NILMETISTNIDN
+997 NILMETISTNVDN

-1046 DLMEAFPI
+1046 DFMEAFPI
-1054 TDEVRKRHKESV
+1054 TDEVRKRHQESV

-1104 FTDHWQQ
+1104 FSEHWQQ
-1111 TMDLLDNNKDDISE
+1111 TIDLLDNNKDDISE

-1210 DTLAKMNRGQKL
+1210 DTLTKMNRGQKL

-1271 KDALEGDG
+1271 KDALEGDR
-1279 VKQSKETRAAVD
+1279 VKQSKETRAAVE

-1323 LKKFA
+1323 LKNFA

-1495 YVHETSDSAQKTAE
+1495 YVHETSDSAQKAAK

-1564 LNKIANAPKVIFI
+1564 LNKIADAPKVIFI

-1664 QNLNEGKDVDLNFT
+1664 QNLNDGKDVDLNFT
-1678 YLDNDPDHLGLFG
+1678 YLDNDPDHVGLFG
-1691 VKIAKPVNVLK
+1691 VKIAQPVNVLK

-1734 TNTELYKLLTTKYK
+1734 TNTELYKLLITKYK

-1812 TSQDKKFQ
+1812 TSQDKRFQ
-1820 LETIGAEAIKHA
+1820 LETIGAEAIKHT

-1844 DDNDAI
+1844 NDNDAI

-1881 PASTKTSQAD
+1881 PASTTTSQTD

-1934 WIPTVNLKNGD
+1934 WVPTVNLKNGD
-1945 DEFSIPL
+1945 DEFSVPL

-1973 TVGQTFLLQTGPT
+1973 AVGQTFLINDGSK
-1986 DTQIT
+1986 DIKVT

-2004 VHDKEGKSFE
+2004 IHDEDGKASE
-2014 ITQESIQKL
+2014 VTQEYLQRQ
-2023 YKGEV
+2023 YKGEI

-2086 DNGKAVFDDNT
+2086 DNGKAVFDDDT
-2097 PESQTRHDA
+2097 PESQARHDA

-2143 ADIAKNLAN
+2143 ADIAKDLAN
-2152 ILGLTGNVN
+2152 ILGLTSNVN

-2193 LHSDSN
+2193 LHSDSK
-2199 DANDAMRK
+2199 DANDALRK
-2207 KVVAIIFDDSKP
+2207 KVVAIIFDDGKP

-2233 LIYYTDPEGN
+2233 LIYYTDSEGN

-2340 DVAELD
+2340 DVAELAK
-2346 RNPQFRISRILTS
+2346 NPQFRVSKILTS

-2380 NSNEFADTTDLVNQY
+2380 NSREFAGTTDLVNQY
-2395 ERQIADPNKPKKVSL
+2395 ERQIADPKAPKKVSL
-2410 YYVMPPKTTISAWLT
+2410 YYVMPPKTTVSAWLT
-2425 NQHNLYLNTLGQGK
+2425 NQHNLYLNTLGQNK

-2447 FTAYR
+2447 FTGYR

-2497 SKWKGDLA
+2497 SKWRGDLA

-2511 IEGRGEEEYY
+2511 IEGKDEEEYY
-2521 QMLINQGMKES
+2521 QMLINQGMKEP

-2538 SIKEVNQYLRQDSP
+2538 SIKEVNQYLRQPSS

-2559 TNNKVLNTY
+2559 TNNQVLNAY
-2568 LTCMVWNKTKAIG
+2568 LTCMVWNRTKAIG

-2609 IFYKTQYTD
+2609 IFYKTQYTN
-2618 KTHGSFLE
+2618 KAHGSFLE
-2626 IQQRDNWQLE
+2626 IQQGDNWQLE

-2657 DELPIARIAEEI
+2657 DELPIARIAGEI

-2707 KPDLIDE
+2707 KPDPIDE
-2714 FAPYIKRIGI
+2714 YAPYISRIGI
-2724 SEKELAGIISMD
+2724 SEKELANIIALSH
-2736 KGDKSAI
+2736 GDKSAI
-2743 QKDIVMWFNS
+2743 QKVIVRWFNS
-2753 QDTHNF
+2753 QDAHNF
-2759 GFTYNGNVY
+2759 GFIYNGNTY
-2768 LFNNSEYSLI
+2768 FFTNSEYRLAARPASLD
-2778 SAPTSLTTTDNLVL
+2778 TTDNLVL

-2798 GAHDITITFNV
+2798 GEHDITITFNV

-2817 IQGNVTTFKQVSARR
+2817 IQGNVTTFKQIKA
-2832 QIPDYMESMEEQLK
+2832 ES
-2846 DKRSSW
+2846 
-2852 EIYRDDIQREDHG
+2852 
-2865 ITYTTGISY
+2865 
-2874 QSTIEPS
+2874 
-2881 INLAVDSGILPKKY
+2881 
-2895 LKYLNKDRP
+2895 NK
-2904 RSIALEDLQ
+2904 
-2913 EIIDIFK
+2913 
-2920 KKGINGP
+2920 
-2927 TDLLSYIKNDGIT
+2927 IT

-2950 NGIRSH
+2950 NGIRDSIPP
-2956 LMSNALGKNSSL
+2956 LLAKNSVFLREYDKSISAQGKRDLKRSL
-2968 LHDYSALLNANTRQ
+2968 G
-2982 HIINA
+2982 
-2987 RRTAVGY
+2987 TAKKFLATVKKKGD
-2994 KNVAMRRNDT
+2994 KV
-3004 KLVEAWDRMIK
+3004 KEEAWSKMISY
-3015 IIDSLKSENIPTI
+3015 IESMISESTPTI

-3034 TVTQNG
+3034 TVTQND

>member
-104 RTIDYKPTLV
+104 RTVDYKPTLV
-114 KRANPTLVTNS
+114 KKANPTLVTNS

-180 IVDPKTGE
+180 VIDPKTGE

-241 DDLDQKGVGSSLLKN
+241 DDLDQKGIGSSLLKN

-351 VLFEGKDAWKV
+351 VLFEGKNAWKV

-372 KSKFAELQKAS
+372 KSKLAELQKTS

-418 AKYVDDLVRKA
+418 AKYVDDLVKKA
-429 NNIGSPLSKAY
+429 NSIGSPLSKAY

-522 GFVKNLLNI
+522 GFVKKLLNI

-541 EKAMAKKS
+541 EKALAKKS

-607 GGLFGGGLTSAATNF
+607 GGLFGGGITSAATNF

-688 NQDLAAKQAIH
+688 NQDLAAKQAIR

-755 QNLQA
+755 QKLQA
-760 DLITA
+760 DLIKA
-765 SAQLKAIDD
+765 SAELKAIDN
-774 EIGDEIGDVKSAA
+774 EIGDVKSAA

-863 KLTKEF
+863 KLTEEF
-869 KNYMNSDGKKYTHT
+869 KNYMNSDGKQYTHT

-907 QANANNNSQFI
+907 QANTNNNAQFI
-918 QDFNQFITNYL
+918 QDFNQFVTNYL

-967 SEDQRSRLQ
+967 SEDQRNRLQ
-976 SIADSTETDPNI
+976 NIADSTETDPNI
-988 MAQLNQEAN
+988 IAQLNQEAN

-1021 HPEARKALLQGLSKL
+1021 HPEARKALLQGISKL

-1054 TDEVRKRHKESV
+1054 TDEVKKRHKESV
-1066 EKTKQIDDLQEQIEK
+1066 EKTHQIEDLQKQIEK

-1111 TMDLLDNNKDDISE
+1111 TIDLLDNNKDDMSE

-1251 WKDTSIADLKNTFN
+1251 WKDTSIADLKNAFN

-1279 VKQSKETRAAVD
+1279 VKQSKETRAAVE

-1323 LKKFA
+1323 LKKFS

-1359 RAAVKA
+1359 RAAVRA

-1495 YVHETSDSAQKTAE
+1495 YVHETSDSAQKTAK

-1564 LNKIANAPKVIFI
+1564 LNKIADAPKVIFI

-1664 QNLNEGKDVDLNFT
+1664 QNLNDGKDVDLNFT
-1678 YLDNDPDHLGLFG
+1678 YLDNDPDHVGLFG
-1691 VKIAKPVNVLK
+1691 VKIAQPVNVLK
-1702 GLSKEELDRVVPT
+1702 GLSKEELDRIVPT

-1804 TKGIKTIG
+1804 TKGIRTIG

-1867 SGGLL
+1867 PGGL
-1872 PILAPASVP
+1872 PPVPAPASVP
-1881 PASTKTSQAD
+1881 PASTTTSQAD

-1934 WIPTVNLKNGD
+1934 WVPTVNLKNGD
-1945 DEFSIPL
+1945 DEFSVPL

-2086 DNGKAVFDDNT
+2086 YDGKAIFDDDS
-2097 PESQTRHDA
+2097 PESKARYNA

-2112 GLSRILKTDDW
+2112 GLSRILKTYDW
-2123 KQLDDYFAYCRNV
+2123 KELNDYFSYCRNV

-2143 ADIAKNLAN
+2143 ADVAKDLAN
-2152 ILGLTGNVN
+2152 ILGLTDNVN

-2184 QGENEECSY
+2184 QGENEKCEY
-2193 LHSDSN
+2193 LHSDSK
-2199 DANDAMRK
+2199 DADNATRK
-2207 KVVAIIFDDSKP
+2207 KVVAIIFNDGKP

-2233 LIYYTDPEGN
+2233 LIYYTDEEGN
-2243 LLHPELNKAYTEA
+2243 LLHSELNKAYTDA
-2256 LNKYEGNKNQ
+2256 LIKYEGNKNQ

-2303 FDKSF
+2303 FDESF

-2340 DVAELD
+2340 DVAELAK
-2346 RNPQFRISRILTS
+2346 NPQFRVSKILTS

-2380 NSNEFADTTDLVNQY
+2380 NSKEFAGTTDLVNQY
-2395 ERQIADPNKPKKVSL
+2395 ERQIANPNEPKKVSL
-2410 YYVMPPKTTISAWLT
+2410 YYVMPPKTTVSAWLT
-2425 NQHNLYLNTLGQGK
+2425 NQHNLYLNTLGQNK

-2447 FTAYR
+2447 FTGYR

-2464 SIPSIGSTAQG
+2464 SIESVGSTAQG
-2475 YKSGQDV
+2475 YKSGKDV
-2482 LDSIKTILSNVRAIE
+2482 LDSVKTILANVRAIE

-2521 QMLINQGMKES
+2521 QMLINQGMKEP
-2532 DARRVM
+2532 DARQVM

-2559 TNNKVLNTY
+2559 TNNKILNTY
-2568 LTCMVWNKTKAIG
+2568 LTCMVWNRTRANG
-2581 QKEVITYHPEVLDQ
+2581 QKETITYNKEVLDQ

-2618 KTHGSFLE
+2618 KAHGSFLE

-2657 DELPIARIAEEI
+2657 DELPIARIAGEI

-2694 YEAVYLDQKKLEN
+2694 YEEVYLDQKKLEN
-2707 KPDLIDE
+2707 KPDPIDE
-2714 FAPYIKRIGI
+2714 YAPYISRIGI
-2724 SEKELAGIISMD
+2724 SKEELAAIVAKGNRADIQQGI
-2736 KGDKSAI
+2736 
-2743 QKDIVMWFNS
+2743 VEWFNS
-2753 QDTHNF
+2753 QDAHNL

-2778 SAPTSLTTTDNLVL
+2778 SRPTSLATTDNLVL
-2792 KGVDNN
+2792 KGVNNN
-2798 GAHDITITFNV
+2798 GEHDITITFNV

-2817 IQGNVTTFKQVSARR
+2817 IQGNVTTFKQIKA
-2832 QIPDYMESMEEQLK
+2832 ES
-2846 DKRSSW
+2846 
-2852 EIYRDDIQREDHG
+2852 
-2865 ITYTTGISY
+2865 
-2874 QSTIEPS
+2874 
-2881 INLAVDSGILPKKY
+2881 
-2895 LKYLNKDRP
+2895 NK
-2904 RSIALEDLQ
+2904 
-2913 EIIDIFK
+2913 
-2920 KKGINGP
+2920 
-2927 TDLLSYIKNDGIT
+2927 IT

-2950 NGIRSH
+2950 NGIRDSIPP
-2956 LMSNALGKNSSL
+2956 LLAKNSVFLRDYDKSITAQGKKDLKRSL
-2968 LHDYSALLNANTRQ
+2968 G
-2982 HIINA
+2982 
-2987 RRTAVGY
+2987 TAKKFLATVKKKGD
-2994 KNVAMRRNDT
+2994 KV
-3004 KLVEAWDRMIK
+3004 KEEAWNKMIS
-3015 IIDSLKSENIPTI
+3015 IVESITSSSTPTI

-3051 IGEDEVTK
+3051 IGEDEVTG

-3067 NLIKEETQCIPVKF
+3067 NLIKEETQCIPIKF

>member
-46 KSISA
+46 KSVSA

-104 RTIDYKPTLV
+104 RTVDYKPTLV
-114 KRANPTLVTNS
+114 KKANPTLVTNS

-180 IVDPKTGE
+180 VVDPKTGE

-241 DDLDQKGVGSSLLKN
+241 DDLDQKGIGSSLLKN

-277 ATQTAGL
+277 ATQTVGL

-351 VLFEGKDAWKV
+351 VLFEGKNAWKV

-372 KSKFAELQKAS
+372 KSKLAELQKTS

-418 AKYVDDLVRKA
+418 AKYVDDLVKKA
-429 NNIGSPLSKAY
+429 NSIGSPLSKAY

-522 GFVKNLLNI
+522 GFVKKLLNI
-531 GRNVATNVYA
+531 GRNLATNVYA
-541 EKAMAKKS
+541 EKALAKKS

-554 AHALGEAFEETSEEL
+554 AHALGESFEETSEEL

-574 KAIFNVTRWLRGK
+574 KAIFNVVRWLRGK

-607 GGLFGGGLTSAATNF
+607 GGLFGGGITSAATNF

-688 NQDLAAKQAIH
+688 NQDLAAKQAIR

-742 KNTNVIGMYAQDY
+742 KNTNVIGTYAQDY

-760 DLITA
+760 DLIKA
-765 SAQLKAIDD
+765 SAELKAIDN
-774 EIGDEIGDVKSAA
+774 EIGDVKSAA

-863 KLTKEF
+863 KLTEEF
-869 KNYMNSDGKKYTHT
+869 KNYMNSDGKQYTHT

-907 QANANNNSQFI
+907 QANVNNNSQFI

-929 IKLDSIDTT
+929 IKLDSIDTN

-967 SEDQRSRLQ
+967 SEDQRNRLQ
-976 SIADSTETDPNI
+976 SIADNTETDPNI
-988 MAQLNQEAN
+988 IAQLNQEAN

-1010 LVKPVLQQGFI
+1010 LVKPVLQQGFV

-1036 KDLIVTKADK
+1036 KDLIVTKADN
-1046 DLMEAFPI
+1046 DFMEVYPGHPDYEEAK
-1054 TDEVRKRHKESV
+1054 KRRKESV
-1066 EKTKQIDDLQEQIEK
+1066 ENIHQIDDLQKQIEK

-1111 TMDLLDNNKDDISE
+1111 TIDLLDNNKDDMSE

-1279 VKQSKETRAAVD
+1279 VKQSKETRAAVE

-1297 DNAIYDFFQANKDS
+1297 DNTIYDFFQANKDS
-1311 KGELSVEKIGKL
+1311 KGELSVEKLGKL

-1359 RAAVKA
+1359 RAAVRA

-1495 YVHETSDSAQKTAE
+1495 YVHETSDSAQKAAE

-1564 LNKIANAPKVIFI
+1564 LNKIADAPKVIFI

-1664 QNLNEGKDVDLNFT
+1664 QNLNDGKDVDLNFT
-1678 YLDNDPDHLGLFG
+1678 YLDNDPDHVGLFG

-1702 GLSKEELDRVVPT
+1702 GLSKEELDRIVPT

-1748 DKIIPYKD
+1748 DKVIPYKD

-1804 TKGIKTIG
+1804 TKSIKTIG

-1844 DDNDAI
+1844 NDNDAI

-1862 TKPPV
+1862 TKSPV

-1881 PASTKTSQAD
+1881 PASTTTSQAD

-1922 IIGVEAKEDNGN
+1922 IMGVEAKEDNGN

-1945 DEFSIPL
+1945 DEFSVPL

-1973 TVGQTFLLQTGPT
+1973 TVGQTFLLQTGST

-2074 YTMNTYLPGMKN
+2074 YTMNTYLLGMKN

-2097 PESQTRHDA
+2097 PESQARYNA

-2112 GLSRILKTDDW
+2112 GLSKILKTDDW
-2123 KQLDDYFAYCRNV
+2123 EELDNFFAYCRNV

-2143 ADIAKNLAN
+2143 ADIAKDLVN

-2207 KVVAIIFDDSKP
+2207 KIVAIIFNNGKP

-2233 LIYYTDPEGN
+2233 LIYYTDSEGN
-2243 LLHPELNKAYTEA
+2243 LLHYDMYKIYTNA
-2256 LNKYEGNKNQ
+2256 LIKYANDKNQ
-2266 SDLAVQEVINQ
+2266 SDLAVQEVINY

-2303 FDKSF
+2303 FDESF

-2340 DVAELD
+2340 DVAELAK
-2346 RNPQFRISRILTS
+2346 NPQFRVSRILTS

-2395 ERQIADPNKPKKVSL
+2395 ERQIANPNEPKKVSL
-2410 YYVMPPKTTISAWLT
+2410 YYVMPPKTTVSAWLT
-2425 NQHNLYLNTLGQGK
+2425 NQHNLYLNTLGQNK

-2447 FTAYR
+2447 FTGYR

-2475 YKSGQDV
+2475 YKSGQGV
-2482 LDSIKTILSNVRAIE
+2482 LDSVKTILSNVRAIE

-2511 IEGRGEEEYY
+2511 IESRGEEEYY
-2521 QMLINQGMKES
+2521 QMLINQGMKEP

-2538 SIKEVNQYLRQDSP
+2538 SIKEVNQYLRQPSS

-2559 TNNKVLNTY
+2559 TNNQVLNAY
-2568 LTCMVWNKTKAIG
+2568 LTCMVWNRTRTNG
-2581 QKEVITYHPEVLDQ
+2581 QNEVITYHPEVLDQ

-2657 DELPIARIAEEI
+2657 DELPIARIAGEI

-2707 KPDLIDE
+2707 KPDHIDE

-2724 SEKELAGIISMD
+2724 SEKELAGIISIN

-2743 QKDIVMWFNS
+2743 QRDIVTWFNLK
-2753 QDTHNF
+2753 DAHNF
-2759 GFTYNGNVY
+2759 GFIYNGNTY
-2768 LFNNSEYSLI
+2768 FFTNSEYRL
-2778 SAPTSLTTTDNLVL
+2778 AARPTSLDTTDNLDLV
-2792 KGVDNN
+2792 GVANN
-2798 GAHDITITFNV
+2798 GTHRITITFNV

-2817 IQGNVTTFKQVSARR
+2817 MQGNVTTFKQIKA
-2832 QIPDYMESMEEQLK
+2832 ES
-2846 DKRSSW
+2846 
-2852 EIYRDDIQREDHG
+2852 
-2865 ITYTTGISY
+2865 
-2874 QSTIEPS
+2874 
-2881 INLAVDSGILPKKY
+2881 
-2895 LKYLNKDRP
+2895 NK
-2904 RSIALEDLQ
+2904 
-2913 EIIDIFK
+2913 
-2920 KKGINGP
+2920 
-2927 TDLLSYIKNDGIT
+2927 IT

-2950 NGIRSH
+2950 NGIRDSIPP
-2956 LMSNALGKNSSL
+2956 LLAKNSVFLREYDKSITAQGKRDLKRNLGTAKKL
-2968 LHDYSALLNANTRQ
+2968 LATVKKKGDK
-2982 HIINA
+2982 
-2987 RRTAVGY
+2987 V
-2994 KNVAMRRNDT
+2994 KE
-3004 KLVEAWDRMIK
+3004 EAWSKMISY
-3015 IIDSLKSENIPTI
+3015 IESMISESTPTI

-3067 NLIKEETQCIPVKF
+3067 NLIKEETQCIPIKF

>member
-104 RTIDYKPTLV
+104 RTVDYKPTLV

-180 IVDPKTGE
+180 VVDPKTGE

-241 DDLDQKGVGSSLLKN
+241 DDLDQKGIGSSLLKN

-351 VLFEGKDAWKV
+351 VLFEGKNAWKV

-372 KSKFAELQKAS
+372 KSKLAELQKTS

-418 AKYVDDLVRKA
+418 AKYVDDLVKKA
-429 NNIGSPLSKAY
+429 NSIGSPLSKVY

-486 LPELHIDKFKNK
+486 LPELHIDKFKYK

-505 KPVKDAKKVL
+505 KPVKDAKKAL

-522 GFVKNLLNI
+522 GFVKKLLNI

-541 EKAMAKKS
+541 EKALAKKS

-607 GGLFGGGLTSAATNF
+607 GGLFGGGITSAATNF

-742 KNTNVIGMYAQDY
+742 KNTNVIGTYAQDY

-765 SAQLKAIDD
+765 SAQLKAID
-774 EIGDEIGDVKSAA
+774 DEIGDVKSAA

-863 KLTKEF
+863 KLTEEF
-869 KNYMNSDGKKYTHT
+869 KNYMNSDGKQYTHT

-901 YQEIIK
+901 YQKIIK
-907 QANANNNSQFI
+907 QANTNNNAQFI

-976 SIADSTETDPNI
+976 SIADSTETDPNVI
-988 MAQLNQEAN
+988 AQLNQEAN

-1010 LVKPVLQQGFI
+1010 LIKPVLQQGFV

-1036 KDLIVTKADK
+1036 KDLIVTKADN
-1046 DLMEAFPI
+1046 DFMEVYPGHPDYEEAK
-1054 TDEVRKRHKESV
+1054 KRRKESV
-1066 EKTKQIDDLQEQIEK
+1066 EKTHQIEDLQEQIEK

-1111 TMDLLDNNKDDISE
+1111 TIDLLDNNKDDMSE

-1251 WKDTSIADLKNTFN
+1251 WKDTSIADLKNAFN

-1279 VKQSKETRAAVD
+1279 VKQSKETRAAVE

-1359 RAAVKA
+1359 RAAVRA

-1431 QFDNSGEAYSKDL
+1431 QFDSSGEAYSKDL

-1495 YVHETSDSAQKTAE
+1495 YVHETSDSAQKAAK

-1564 LNKIANAPKVIFI
+1564 LNKIADAPKVIFI

-1609 QDTSIAFIDDVKYKG
+1609 QDTSIAFIDDVRYKG

-1664 QNLNEGKDVDLNFT
+1664 QNLNDGKDVDLNFT
-1678 YLDNDPDHLGLFG
+1678 YLDNDPDHVGLFG
-1691 VKIAKPVNVLK
+1691 VKIANPVNVLK
-1702 GLSKEELDRVVPT
+1702 GLSKEELDRIVPT

-1804 TKGIKTIG
+1804 TKSIKTIG

-1844 DDNDAI
+1844 NDNDAI

-1867 SGGLL
+1867 TGGLP
-1872 PILAPASVP
+1872 PIPAPASVP
-1881 PASTKTSQAD
+1881 SASTTTSQAD

-1945 DEFSIPL
+1945 DEFSVPL

-2028 PTEPITPEVTT
+2028 PTEPITPEVNT

-2062 DTVETPKSVGTL
+2062 GTVETPKSVGTL

-2086 DNGKAVFDDNT
+2086 NNGKAVFDDNT
-2097 PESQTRHDA
+2097 PESQARHNA

-2112 GLSRILKTDDW
+2112 GLSRILNTDDW
-2123 KQLDDYFAYCRNV
+2123 DTLDRTFAYCRDV
-2136 LFTNESN
+2136 LFTNENN
-2143 ADIAKNLAN
+2143 ADIAKDLAN

-2193 LHSDSN
+2193 LHSDSK

-2207 KVVAIIFDDSKP
+2207 KVVAIIFNDGKP
-2219 VLEIPVASLNSPIS
+2219 VLEIPAASLNSPIS
-2233 LIYYTDPEGN
+2233 LIYYTDSEGN
-2243 LLHPELNKAYTEA
+2243 LLHPDLNKAYTNA
-2256 LNKYEGNKNQ
+2256 LNKYANDKNQ

-2303 FDKSF
+2303 FDESF

-2340 DVAELD
+2340 DVAELAK
-2346 RNPQFRISRILTS
+2346 NPQFMVSRILTS

-2366 THAVNPGHSFILVG
+2366 IHAVNPGHSFILVG
-2380 NSNEFADTTDLVNQY
+2380 NSNEFAGTTDLVNQY
-2395 ERQIADPNKPKKVSL
+2395 EKQIADPNEPKKVSL
-2410 YYVMPPKTTISAWLT
+2410 YYVMPPKTTVSAWLT
-2425 NQHNLYLNTLGQGK
+2425 NQHNLYLNTLGQNK

-2447 FTAYR
+2447 FTGYR

-2475 YKSGQDV
+2475 YKSGKDV

-2511 IEGRGEEEYY
+2511 IEGKGEEEYY
-2521 QMLINQGMKES
+2521 QMLINQGMKEP

-2538 SIKEVNQYLRQDSP
+2538 SIKEVNQYLRQDSS

-2568 LTCMVWNKTKAIG
+2568 LTCMVWNRTKAIG

-2618 KTHGSFLE
+2618 KAYGSFLE

-2657 DELPIARIAEEI
+2657 DELPIARIAGEI
-2669 EQKAIRTKDGR
+2669 EQKAIRTKNGK

-2707 KPDLIDE
+2707 KPDPIDE
-2714 FAPYIKRIGI
+2714 YAPYINRIGI
-2724 SEKELAGIISMD
+2724 SEKELANIIALSH
-2736 KGDKSAI
+2736 GDKSTI
-2743 QKDIVMWFNS
+2743 QKVIVRWFNS
-2753 QDTHNF
+2753 QDAHNF
-2759 GFTYNGNVY
+2759 GFIYNGNTY
-2768 LFNNSEYSLI
+2768 FFTNSEYRL
-2778 SAPTSLTTTDNLVL
+2778 AARPTSLDTTDNLVL
-2792 KGVDNN
+2792 KGVANN
-2798 GAHDITITFNV
+2798 GTHDITITFNV
-2809 DGNGNITS
+2809 DGKGNITS
-2817 IQGNVTTFKQVSARR
+2817 IQGNVTTFRQVKA
-2832 QIPDYMESMEEQLK
+2832 ES
-2846 DKRSSW
+2846 
-2852 EIYRDDIQREDHG
+2852 
-2865 ITYTTGISY
+2865 
-2874 QSTIEPS
+2874 
-2881 INLAVDSGILPKKY
+2881 
-2895 LKYLNKDRP
+2895 NKV
-2904 RSIALEDLQ
+2904 
-2913 EIIDIFK
+2913 
-2920 KKGINGP
+2920 
-2927 TDLLSYIKNDGIT
+2927 T

-2950 NGIRSH
+2950 NGIRDH
-2956 LMSNALGKNSSL
+2956 LMSNALAKNSSL
-2968 LHDYSALLNANTRQ
+2968 LHDYSDLLEANKRQ
-2982 HIINA
+2982 HIINT
-2987 RRTAVGY
+2987 RKTATRFRKAA
-2994 KNVAMRRNDT
+2994 KNRNDT
-3004 KLVEAWDRMIK
+3004 KLVEAWDRMIR

-3028 SLENGD
+3028 SLEDGD
-3034 TVTQNG
+3034 TVIQNG
-3040 KRYTIIDKENL
+3040 KRYTIVDKENL
-3051 IGEDEVTK
+3051 IGEDEVTG
-3059 EQVTLTTD
+3059 EQVTLTAD
-3067 NLIKEETQCIPVKF
+3067 NLIKEETQCIPIKF

>member
-104 RTIDYKPTLV
+104 RTVDYKPTLV
-114 KRANPTLVTNS
+114 KKANPTLVTNS

-180 IVDPKTGE
+180 VVDPKTGE

-241 DDLDQKGVGSSLLKN
+241 DDLDQKGIGSSLLKN

-351 VLFEGKDAWKV
+351 VLFEGKNAWKV

-372 KSKFAELQKAS
+372 KSKLAELQKTS

-418 AKYVDDLVRKA
+418 AKYVDDLVKKA
-429 NNIGSPLSKAY
+429 NSIGSPLSKAY

-522 GFVKNLLNI
+522 GFVKKLLNI

-541 EKAMAKKS
+541 EKALAKKS

-607 GGLFGGGLTSAATNF
+607 GGLFGGGITSAATNF

-688 NQDLAAKQAIH
+688 NQDLAAKQAIR

-742 KNTNVIGMYAQDY
+742 KNTNVIGTYAQDY

-760 DLITA
+760 KLIKA
-765 SAQLKAIDD
+765 SAELKAIDN
-774 EIGDEIGDVKSAA
+774 EIGDVKSAA

-802 DGIRGRLQEYLN
+802 DGVRGRLQEYLN

-863 KLTKEF
+863 KLTEEF
-869 KNYMNSDGKKYTHT
+869 KDYMNGDGKQYTHT

-907 QANANNNSQFI
+907 QANVNNNSQFI

-967 SEDQRSRLQ
+967 SEDQRNRLQ
-976 SIADSTETDPNI
+976 SIADNTETDPNI
-988 MAQLNQEAN
+988 IAQLNQEAN
-997 NILMETISTNIDN
+997 NIIMETISTNVDN
-1010 LVKPVLQQGFI
+1010 LVKPVLQQGFV

-1036 KDLIVTKADK
+1036 KDLIVTKADN
-1046 DLMEAFPI
+1046 DFMEVYPGHPDYEEAK
-1054 TDEVRKRHKESV
+1054 KRRKESV
-1066 EKTKQIDDLQEQIEK
+1066 ENIHQIDDLQEQIEK

-1111 TMDLLDNNKDDISE
+1111 TIDLLDNNKDDMSE

-1251 WKDTSIADLKNTFN
+1251 WKDTSIADLKNAFN

-1279 VKQSKETRAAVD
+1279 VKQSKETRAAVE

-1359 RAAVKA
+1359 RAAVRA

-1495 YVHETSDSAQKTAE
+1495 YVHETSDSAQKAAE

-1564 LNKIANAPKVIFI
+1564 LNKIADAPKVIFI

-1664 QNLNEGKDVDLNFT
+1664 QNLNDGKDVDLNFT
-1678 YLDNDPDHLGLFG
+1678 YLDNDPDHVGLFG
-1691 VKIAKPVNVLK
+1691 VKIAQPVNVLK
-1702 GLSKEELDRVVPT
+1702 GLSKEELDRIVPT

-1748 DKIIPYKD
+1748 DKVIPYKD

-1804 TKGIKTIG
+1804 TKSIKTIG

-1844 DDNDAI
+1844 NDNDAI

-1862 TKPPV
+1862 TKSPV
-1867 SGGLL
+1867 TDGLL

-1922 IIGVEAKEDNGN
+1922 IMDVEAKEDNGN
-1934 WIPTVNLKNGD
+1934 WIPTVKLKNGD
-1945 DEFSIPL
+1945 DEFSVSL

-2028 PTEPITPEVTT
+2028 PTEPITPEVNT

-2062 DTVETPKSVGTL
+2062 GTVETPKSVGTL

-2097 PESQTRHDA
+2097 PESQARHDA

-2123 KQLDDYFAYCRNV
+2123 KELDDYFAHCRNV

-2143 ADIAKNLAN
+2143 ADIAKDLAN
-2152 ILGLTGNVN
+2152 VLGLTGNVN

-2207 KVVAIIFDDSKP
+2207 KIVAIIFNDGKP

-2233 LIYYTDPEGN
+2233 LIYYTDSEGN
-2243 LLHPELNKAYTEA
+2243 LLHPDLNKAYTNV
-2256 LNKYEGNKNQ
+2256 LIKYANDKNQ

-2340 DVAELD
+2340 DVAELAK
-2346 RNPQFRISRILTS
+2346 NPQFRVSKILTS

-2366 THAVNPGHSFILVG
+2366 IHAVNPGHSFILVG
-2380 NSNEFADTTDLVNQY
+2380 NSNEFNGTTDLVNQY
-2395 ERQIADPNKPKKVSL
+2395 ERQIADPNEPKKVSL
-2410 YYVMPPKTTISAWLT
+2410 YYVMPPKTTVSAWLT
-2425 NQHNLYLNTLGQGK
+2425 NQHNLYLNTLGQNK

-2447 FTAYR
+2447 FTGYR

-2521 QMLINQGMKES
+2521 QMLISQGMKEP

-2559 TNNKVLNTY
+2559 TNNKILNTY
-2568 LTCMVWNKTKAIG
+2568 LTCMVWNKTKANG
-2581 QKEVITYHPEVLDQ
+2581 QKEVITYHKEVLDQ

-2657 DELPIARIAEEI
+2657 DELPIARIAGEI

-2724 SEKELAGIISMD
+2724 SEKELAGIISID

-2743 QKDIVMWFNS
+2743 QRDIVTWFNLK
-2753 QDTHNF
+2753 DAHNF
-2759 GFTYNGNVY
+2759 GFIYNGNTY
-2768 LFNNSEYSLI
+2768 FFTNSEYRL
-2778 SAPTSLTTTDNLVL
+2778 AARPTSLDTTDNLVL
-2792 KGVDNN
+2792 VGLANN
-2798 GAHDITITFNV
+2798 GTHNITITFNV
-2809 DGNGNITS
+2809 DGNGNIIS
-2817 IQGNVTTFKQVSARR
+2817 MQGNVTTFKQIKA
-2832 QIPDYMESMEEQLK
+2832 ES
-2846 DKRSSW
+2846 
-2852 EIYRDDIQREDHG
+2852 
-2865 ITYTTGISY
+2865 
-2874 QSTIEPS
+2874 
-2881 INLAVDSGILPKKY
+2881 
-2895 LKYLNKDRP
+2895 NK
-2904 RSIALEDLQ
+2904 
-2913 EIIDIFK
+2913 
-2920 KKGINGP
+2920 
-2927 TDLLSYIKNDGIT
+2927 IT

-2950 NGIRSH
+2950 NGIRDSIPP
-2956 LMSNALGKNSSL
+2956 LLAKNSIFLREYDKSISAQGKRDLKRSL
-2968 LHDYSALLNANTRQ
+2968 G
-2982 HIINA
+2982 
-2987 RRTAVGY
+2987 TAKKFLATVKKKGD
-2994 KNVAMRRNDT
+2994 KV
-3004 KLVEAWDRMIK
+3004 KEEAWSKMISY
-3015 IIDSLKSENIPTI
+3015 IESMISESTPTI